1 MKSAKRFIAACL
13 TATLIFQALAPSAEV
28 LAQEVDAAGNA
39 AVQAAFAFDGAIDGA
54 KSRIAQ
60 LSADAA
66 SAVAADD
73 DSTGSGTVG
82 DAGAGSATPGGT
94 ASGDAGQP
102 SGGESG
108 NAPLGSEDGAVSGDG
123 QTVDDA
129 VDSDDSQDAVTG
141 EQADEN
147 ADEEKAAAAP
157 TFTNANDLKKAIEK
171 TGTGE
176 RGYGNVTVDD
186 EKATK
191 IAVSDPA
198 ALVLVSNADPAIYQN
213 AEIVPD
219 GTYSGGGFDLTLK
232 TGNYEF
238 LGLGSEGVPF
248 AGKLNLG
255 SLKITVT
262 RTLFN
267 GLSLSGENGTI
278 AVIWKGTS
286 ADPIV
291 AKKVIGN
298 GQTLAASVTIA
309 DSGAKDP
316 QKTDSGVTG
325 ALLGD
330 VTGDLSVE
338 ASYAFSGTRRGINI
352 ASADDNAGLLVN
364 TLESGKLTIKELSG
378 ISSAMGTP
386 TVMTSAA
393 NKAAGG
399 LIGCV
404 GEGATVE
411 VASALDV
418 SSFTVKATGNEG
430 AAGGFIGRATKLTLT
445 FADGGSVMPART
457 VGDAETTYAGGA
469 IGDVSFAADFVLT
482 PGQISFGD
490 DATTAVELSAKKRAG
505 GLFGRL
511 DITNGD
517 VTVRGGSYKNKL
529 VGGQDNDG
537 DRGSYGGI
545 AGNVC
550 GGDGSSIRA
559 LKIEKRDNAAVQIE
573 IERADSGKLCYI
585 GGVVG
590 YQDGDESIQRTA
602 IVLDGAEVT
611 INGAA
616 YPYSG
621 NGKLGGAVGM
631 VDKNQ
636 LLDVRDFKL
645 SSASGIGK
653 QNGGSAGVAG
663 SVWRGVIKFS
673 GATDLSD
680 ALFADSNLSAQLVY
694 QNYNALIFATGSG
707 SDGGWTFKRP
717 TTAVPIDDIYSY
729 GEVIRLGSDKGLSK
743 DLIKVDAATHRL
755 DLGTKLSKT
764 NGEYALRNADDFA
777 KLAITWQTF
786 GYFSLV
792 EGIGGGS
799 VSALASSTINVSGA
813 IDLAGTG
820 LTGLTKDREDP
831 ANDEGK
837 ADGGDERESSHYFG
851 GILKG
856 SGSIKLAVGEPYGK
870 RGNVAIESSDA
881 TAGNSKV
888 YRHQRLGLFNVVNG
902 GATISGVT
910 IDGTMRFENKAAIDA
925 GSLAAQ
931 IKGNAT
937 IGDATFK
944 TAIAYDSG
952 DTGSVLNV
960 GGIAGSVNTSG
971 ENDTVTL
978 GSGTKSQANIT
989 SGGSKADCRVGEAF
1003 GSVGDCKAT
1012 INVDGLTIGGNIS
1025 AGSNAKNNLIGGLIG
1040 YINQGSVTKNVTI
1053 AGLAYKGFSMTVGKN
1068 GDKKNGSG
1076 GLLGYS
1082 WGNSIV
1088 TIQSDATAYALTTAD
1103 TTLTAENN
1111 AEFGGLV
1118 YAASGHWV
1126 IGERAID
1133 LEGATFSAA
1142 KGEDGKSY
1150 SGEGSRR
1157 FGLLICRAAKVEK
1170 AAYSYGADTYTG
1182 LYLENTSY
1190 WGDAYKVNE
1199 NAGAIDAN
1207 ATIFDEWVADT
1218 RGQTRTVTDN
1228 GWNAVLSLHTK
1239 EDKLHMSAGEKINS
1253 YQNRT
1258 AYGAQEGHRTN
1269 AYARYYYNLDRAWVS
1284 VKDEQRVTDDKN
1296 DDSHW
1301 METPEDVL
1309 LWNVRLYAPSKIA
1322 DYITGGRSY
1331 QLYTGSVAR
1340 IGKAGSSKD
1349 AKVNI
1354 DFTGYSYYPTNT
1366 TSTQKVL
1373 INNAAITFC
1382 YSDIKAK
1389 EVGAKNKSND
1399 ATSQHVNMHAGLI
1412 RTLAY
1417 VSGDNLKV
1425 TNVSMVGTIGKLVN
1439 DGGDSTSG
1447 ALVCRVAGSGS
1458 NPTKNQI
1465 SNITIDGLELNG
1477 LAIDDVDSKGS
1488 YVPLLINKMTTA
1500 VNLTVKNLSIVDS
1513 AYKKDGKYQHAATSL
1528 FGKLGSSTGNMV
1540 TASFSDNVC
1549 VPGKADDSI
1558 FTKATFLDSF
1568 EYVKGGTGSATYI
1581 FYRDVEGKNRPTY
1594 GKEIDALGG
1603 EYEGFQLWYYDDAL
1617 HGFNDGYVSDGTV
1630 KASKTGGNFNAYL
1643 PYVATPYK
1651 KNGTTHEIKVNQRV
1665 ASLETGCGTYSDP
1678 YTISSA
1684 REAYAVSNYINN
1696 GNDAADGWR
1705 VSITQ
1710 DQNAECGRRSGG
1722 DKSRE
1727 AVYVYNQTSGKW
1739 VKDDDSTVELE
1750 NETMHRYLQ
1759 SAYYSIEP
1767 KDENKKATST
1777 LNLDG
1782 KDFKGFGNITNP
1794 FRGVIVGNLSE
1805 AKSGNSGGAEIKISN
1820 GTGDRLRGLIP
1831 YSYGSVVKDLVVTY
1845 SGDPVA
1851 IESADKDSSNATPGS
1866 FFGGIV
1872 GCIMG
1877 GDNFFDNVQVKAEG
1891 DFAVSGGGTKSHLVP
1906 IGGYVGAICGGGVI
1920 FRGMND
1926 RDDSWRSATKDV
1938 GGLYDNPYVGRVID
1952 GYAFSEGCQ
1961 VDNGGQNYKIV
1972 ELNDADAGGITT
1984 SDTHMAYSW
1993 QVGGVQHNG
2002 AATVQ
2007 VNSSKGL
2014 LILSAII
2021 SSGSAAGAAHT
2032 NVENGSGTYRG
2043 SRAYEGCSF
2052 DVGTWAKKSY
2062 RFGNEQFGKVRNAA
2076 YNNVG
2081 TAGSSDFQTAK
2092 NDDQK
2097 APGNQN
2103 WQGPLDGT
2111 DKQAADGQV
2120 NSPYLVSKYANWAT
2134 GYICA
2139 TGITGVRLKL
2149 AQGGE
2154 YDMTKYGTAY
2164 QGLSGRYYS
2173 NACVTSKGSNE
2184 RSYITPSIACIDGNG
2199 ASVTVN
2205 NDFKEY
2211 TDDDYKV
2218 SGVGALFSN
2227 IAFTSANYVKSAIA
2241 ANDGAQVRNLTFK
2254 NCDLSMSYINAGG
2267 KLQVKQDSDTLQ
2279 LGVGC
2284 LAGVTSNLN
2293 SQEAQGVYKNITID
2307 DCTVTGGANAGG
2319 LIGSVGYMGLA
2330 SNKESRMVTSV
2341 LRYSGAAQAPVK
2353 LVDCLYKKTEI
2364 SAEANAGGFVGKLQG
2379 TTFSVDVNAENNN
2392 DAKRVSGDSINL
2404 MGVNSTVRGTSVWA
2418 SNQEACTVGG
2428 LLGLT
2433 AAQVKVGEATHAENP
2448 VTLRDVTV
2456 TTDAAVG
2463 NSFANTRGLGG
2474 VIGRAE
2480 SAISIKHV
2488 SYESTKA
2495 AAAESPT
2502 YLGSIKSLGQ
2512 AAVQYTYVGG
2522 MVGCGTQGS
2531 MTFDDCSVLKV
2542 RVAACEYSG
2551 GIAGLITNNN
2561 AFAANNIRVKGVQI
2575 DGAYSGGVL
2584 GQAGGTGNTVVLSN
2598 SSVADSVFKTKSCSW
2613 SNHPDGA
2620 HTYSGGIIGDTK
2632 GTIRLSNILVSKNE
2646 FTDKGI
2652 DHFYQGQL
2660 FGDVAPQDING
2671 IYASGLDVQLK
2682 SGQKQG
2688 DVPGLM
2694 HYRIPAST
2702 TDVNKKCYFAFA
2714 DYNDVSMDATAN
2726 GHYSGDG
2733 SDLYNDD
2740 AVDAAVDSA
2749 SPYVTTN
2756 PVSGELKV
2764 KATSD
2769 SAEKSLFGDG
2779 VSISTAETIG
2789 NQAIENQAG
2798 KPVDGR
2804 YTYTNIGGIDENGNY
2819 RISNAYDAKK
2829 SKSTFSDLNQDAKD
2843 KKFNVLVIPGND
2855 TETVKNYLNLVT
2867 NGGFSDAVRLNP
2879 STKGDSSFVTAKTER
2894 FTLGNDGSFV
2904 RSDEPA
2910 SLQVLKNGTD
2920 GMSFRA
2926 SSEWDNNQ
2934 NRFTLLA
2941 VTFNDGAGHTYKV
2954 QVPIVVKRML
2964 EIDFSSTYTYG
2975 TNYRSGAYDN
2985 LMDHVLSGMGDAM
2998 TGYLTW
3004 TYNEAKGDTS
3014 ERYGLDT
3021 LLESGGALK
3030 PVSKSIVFTT
3040 SDETATDGT
3049 LPSGTQLTLVDTR
3062 HNNKQYTY
3070 TVTADDTAGTRTTIP
3085 LAKFTDGRSSY
3096 QDQWLSELMGVTATQ
3111 NNNGGWVKMSNPS
3124 DADVANEAVAK
3135 IGGDYYRLAAEG
3147 ETAAGADRF
3156 NLSLRDDKGA
3166 SREATVSEDF
3176 FLVVRVPKGSS
3187 KNVNGCTKTSIDVPT
3202 GINAHVNHVRRF
3214 KKELEDNHS
3223 NNESTYSIA
3232 SSYTQSLIDNKKKQA
3247 NSDEI
3252 VLMQRNGTDT
3262 EYKNLQIDVTDT
3274 ISLGENKYGGND
3286 ALYFQLN
3293 SSLAKFE
3300 NGASAG
3306 AVGYPEGAR
3315 IKNLKFYAMV
3325 GDVYYT
3331 LNDSGW
3337 LPAESAEPVVSKKE
3351 FKAGGGDL
3359 SLVFSS
3365 GDAVDGGNAIN
3376 LQGIRKIAQERGTT
3390 FSIRVTADVEMNES
3404 QCQAAIVA
3412 SSETDMGQ
3420 TSYTKPTYRS
3430 FLSTHT
3436 ESLSTSSTTGDN
3448 AGGVRYYRQSG
3459 SSTIAL
3465 IATQKKQLG
3474 INVDDLTSA
3483 DGTIAL
3489 VGTYDMSE
3497 LGGADAMI
3505 AAAKTLTYT
3514 LKLQQRQDD
3523 GTYKDVSGID
3533 RYIGIKKSN
3542 LGTGSVSENQSSI
3555 VFTDGGETGSFTT
3568 REGMSTFKLRF
3579 EVEVN
3584 TSVEDA
3590 DRQQFYANYRLVLTA
3605 NLKDLKGDGIDEPRN
3620 AESIPDYPNSDY
3632 VTYTLTKVKKDGID
3646 H

>member
-1 MKSAKRFIAACL
+1 MKSAKRFITACL
-13 TATLIFQALAPSAEV
+13 TATMIFQALAPSAEV
-28 LAQEVDAAGNA
+28 LAREVDAAGDA
-39 AVQAAFAFDGAIDGA
+39 AVQAAFAFDGAVKGT
-54 KSRIAQ
+54 KSRLAQ
-60 LSADAA
+60 LSADTANA
-66 SAVAADD
+66 LAADD
-73 DSTGSGTVG
+73 TSTDLGVVGDVGTGSTTSDDVE
-82 DAGAGSATPGGT
+82 
-94 ASGDAGQP
+94 SGDVEQP
-102 SGGESG
+102 SDGEPGDVSS
-108 NAPLGSEDGAVSGDG
+108 GSEDGAVSGDG
-123 QTVDDA
+123 QAVDDA
-129 VDSDDSQDAVTG
+129 ADGDDNQDAAVD
-141 EQADEN
+141 EQADESV
-147 ADEEKAAAAP
+147 DEERTAAGP
-157 TFTNANDLKKAIEK
+157 TFSSVNDLKSAIE
-171 TGTGE
+171 TGTG
-176 RGYGNVTVDD
+176 GKSYGSVTVEG
-186 EKATK
+186 EKAVK
-191 IAVSDPA
+191 IAFSDPA
-198 ALVLVSNADPAIYQN
+198 ALVLMSEADPAIYQN
-213 AEIVPD
+213 AEIAPD
-219 GTYSGGGFDLTLK
+219 GTFSGGGLDLTSK
-232 TGNYEF
+232 TGDYEF
-238 LGLGSEGVPF
+238 LGLGSEDVPF

-255 SLKITVT
+255 GVRVTVA

-267 GLSLSGENGTI
+267 GLSLSEDNGAI

-286 ADPIV
+286 VDPIV
-291 AKKVIGN
+291 AKKVVGN
-298 GQTLAASVTIA
+298 GQTLAASVTIV
-309 DSGAKDP
+309 DSGARDP
-316 QKTDSGVTG
+316 QETDAGVTG
-325 ALLGD
+325 ALLGN
-330 VTGDLSVE
+330 VAGDLSIE
-338 ASYAFSGTRRGINI
+338 ASYTFSGTRKGVSI

-364 TLESGKLTIKELSG
+364 TFESGKLTIKGLSG
-378 ISSAMGTP
+378 ISDAKGTP
-386 TVMTSAA
+386 TVMTSAE

-404 GEGATVE
+404 GEGAAVE

-430 AAGGFIGRATKLTLT
+430 AAGGFIGRATKFTLT
-445 FADGGSVMPART
+445 FAGKGSVKPART
-457 VGDAETTYAGGA
+457 VGDASTTYAGGA
-469 IGDVSFAADFVLT
+469 IGDASFVGDFVLT

-490 DATTAVELSAKKRAG
+490 GSATAVELSAKKRAG

-517 VTVRGGSYKNKL
+517 VTIQGGSYKSKL
-529 VGGQDNDG
+529 VGGEDNDS

-550 GGDGSSIRA
+550 GGDGSSIHA
-559 LKIEKRDNAAVQIE
+559 LKIEKQDNAAVQIE
-573 IERADSGKLCYI
+573 IERTDDGKLCYV
-585 GGVVG
+585 GGVAG
-590 YQDGDESIQRTA
+590 YQDGDETTQRTA

-621 NGKLGGAVGM
+621 NGKLGGAVGV

-645 SSASGIGK
+645 NSASEIGK

-663 SVWRGVIKFS
+663 SAWRGIIKFS
-673 GATDLSD
+673 GTTDLSD
-680 ALFADSNLSAQLVY
+680 ASFADSDLSAQLVY

-707 SDGGWTFKRP
+707 SDSGWTFKRP
-717 TTAVPIDDIYSY
+717 TAAAPIDDVYSY
-729 GEVIRLGSDKGLSK
+729 GEVIRLGGAKGLSK
-743 DLIKVDAATHRL
+743 DIIKVDTTTHKL
-755 DLGTKLSKT
+755 DLGTPLSKT
-764 NGEYALRNADDFA
+764 NGEYVLQSADDFA
-777 KLAITWQTF
+777 KLAITWQSF
-786 GYFSLV
+786 GYFSMI

-799 VSALASSTINVSGA
+799 VLALASSTINVSAA

-831 ANDEGK
+831 GNDEGK
-837 ADGGDERESSHYFG
+837 ADGGAERESAHYFSG
-851 GILKG
+851 TLKG
-856 SGSIKLAVGEPYGK
+856 SGTINLAVGEPYGE
-870 RGNVAIESSDA
+870 RGDTTIDSDNA
-881 TAGNSKV
+881 TAGIGKI

-902 GATISGVT
+902 GADISGVT
-910 IDGTMRFENKAAIDA
+910 IGGSMRFENKAAIDA

-931 IKGNAT
+931 IKGAAT

-944 TAIAYDSG
+944 AAITYDSG
-952 DTGSVLNV
+952 DTGNVLNV

-978 GSGTKSQANIT
+978 DAGAKSQASIT
-989 SGGSKADCRVGEAF
+989 SGDGKADCRVGEAF
-1003 GSVGDCKAT
+1003 GSVGDCKVT
-1012 INVDGLTIGGNIS
+1012 INVAGLTVSGGIS
-1025 AGSNAKNNLIGGLIG
+1025 AGSNTKNNLIGGLIG
-1040 YINQGSVTKNVTI
+1040 YINQGSKKKKVAIT
-1053 AGLAYKGFSMTVGKN
+1053 GLTYRDFSMTVGKN

-1082 WGNSIV
+1082 WGNSMV
-1088 TIQSDATAYALTTAD
+1088 TIESNATEYALTTAN
-1103 TTLTAENN
+1103 TTLTAANN

-1126 IGERAID
+1126 IGQKAID
-1133 LEGATFSAA
+1133 LEGTTFSAA
-1142 KGEDGKSY
+1142 RGESGTSY
-1150 SGEGSRR
+1150 SGEGSLR

-1170 AAYSYGADTYTG
+1170 ADYSYGADTYTG

-1199 NAGAIDAN
+1199 NTGAIDTS
-1207 ATIFDEWVADT
+1207 ATIFDEWIADT
-1218 RGQTRTVTDN
+1218 RGQTRTVNDN

-1239 EDKLHMSAGEKINS
+1239 DEKLHMRAGEGINS

-1258 AYGAQEGHRTN
+1258 AYGNARPTN
-1269 AYARYYYNLDRAWVS
+1269 EYARYYYNLDRAWAS
-1284 VKDEQRVTDDKN
+1284 VKDQPRLTDGKN
-1296 DDSHW
+1296 DDKHW

-1309 LWNVRLYAPSKIA
+1309 LWNVRLYAPSGIA
-1322 DYITGGRSY
+1322 KYITGDSDPK
-1331 QLYTGSVAR
+1331 LYTGTAR
-1340 IGKAGSSKD
+1340 IGSASNSKD
-1349 AKVNI
+1349 TKADI

-1366 TSTQKVL
+1366 ITNQKVL
-1373 INNAAITFC
+1373 VNNAIITFC

-1389 EVGAKNKSND
+1389 ETGAKNKSND
-1399 ATSQHVNMHAGLI
+1399 AKSQHVNMHTGLI

-1417 VSGDNLKV
+1417 ASGDNLKV
-1425 TNVSMVGTIGKLVN
+1425 ANVSMAGTIGKLTN

-1458 NPTKNQI
+1458 SPTDGKI

-1477 LAIDDVDSKGS
+1477 LTIDDVDNKGN
-1488 YVPLLINKMTTA
+1488 YAPLLINKMTTA
-1500 VNLTVKNLSIVDS
+1500 VNLTAKNLSIVDD

-1528 FGKLGSSTGNMV
+1528 FGKLGSSSGNMV

-1549 VPGKADDSI
+1549 VPGKKNNSI

-1568 EYVKGGTGSATYI
+1568 EYAKGGTGSATYV
-1581 FYRDVEGKNRPTY
+1581 FYKKEEGKNKPTY

-1603 EYEGFQLWYYDDAL
+1603 EYEGIQLWYYDDAL
-1617 HGFNDGYVSDGTV
+1617 HGFENGYVTDGTV
-1630 KASKTGGNFNAYL
+1630 MASKTDENFKAYL

-1651 KNGTTHEIKVNQRV
+1651 KDGTTHEIKVNQRV
-1665 ASLETGCGTYSDP
+1665 ASLEIGCGTYGDP

-1696 GNDAADGWR
+1696 GNNAADGWR
-1705 VSITQ
+1705 VSITE
-1710 DQNAECGRRSGG
+1710 DQNADCNRRADGESC
-1722 DKSRE
+1722 E
-1727 AVYVYNQTSGKW
+1727 VVYVYNQTSGKW
-1739 VKDDDSTVELE
+1739 VKDGDSTVELG
-1750 NETMHRYLQ
+1750 NDTMHRYLQ

-1767 KDENKKATST
+1767 KDENGNATST
-1777 LNLDG
+1777 LSLDG
-1782 KDFKGFGNITNP
+1782 KHFKGFGNIANP

-1805 AKSGNSGGAEIKISN
+1805 AKSGNSGGAEIRISN
-1820 GTGDRLRGLIP
+1820 GTGDQLRGLIP

-1845 SGDPVA
+1845 SGDPIAV
-1851 IESADKDSSNATPGS
+1851 ESADKDSSNATPGS
-1866 FFGGIV
+1866 FFGGVV

-1877 GDNFFDNVQVKAEG
+1877 GDNIFDNVQVKAEG
-1891 DFAVSGGGTKSHLVP
+1891 NFAVSGGGKKPYLVP

-1926 RDDSWRSATKDV
+1926 DADSWRSDTKDA

-1952 GYAFSEGCQ
+1952 GYAFSEGCE
-1961 VDNGGQNYKIV
+1961 VKNGDQNYKIV
-1972 ELNDADAGGITT
+1972 RLNDADAGGITT
-1984 SDTHMAYSW
+1984 SDTYMAYSW
-1993 QVGGVQHNG
+1993 QVSGVQHDG
-2002 AATVQ
+2002 TATVR

-2032 NVENGSGTYRG
+2032 DVYSGSGTYRG

-2052 DVGTWAKKSY
+2052 TEGALAKKSY

-2076 YNNVG
+2076 YSSVG
-2081 TAGSSDFQTAK
+2081 SAGSSDSQIAK

-2111 DKQAADGQV
+2111 DEQAVAGQV

-2139 TGITGVRLKL
+2139 TGITGIRLEF
-2149 AQGGE
+2149 AQGGV
-2154 YDMTKYGTAY
+2154 YDMTEYSSAY

-2173 NACVTSKGSNE
+2173 NACVTSNGANE
-2184 RSYITPSIACIDGNG
+2184 RSYITPPIACIDGNG
-2199 ASVTVN
+2199 ASVTVKN
-2205 NDFKEY
+2205 NFKEY
-2211 TDDDYKV
+2211 ADDNYKA
-2218 SGVGALFSN
+2218 SGVGALFNN
-2227 IAFTSANYVKSAIA
+2227 ISFTSASYVTSTIT
-2241 ANDGAQVRNLTFK
+2241 ANDGAQVRDLTFK
-2254 NCDLSMSYINAGG
+2254 NCVLSMRYINVAGEP
-2267 KLQVKQDSDTLQ
+2267 QTKQDNDTLQ

-2284 LAGVTSNLN
+2284 LAGVTSNIN
-2293 SQEAQGVYKNITID
+2293 SQEAQGVYKNIVID
-2307 DCTVTGGANAGG
+2307 GCTVTGGANAGG
-2319 LIGSVGYMGLA
+2319 LMGSVGYMGLA
-2330 SNKESRMVTSV
+2330 SNKDSRMVTSV
-2341 LRYSGAAQAPVK
+2341 SKDSGAAQAPVK
-2353 LVDCLYKKTEI
+2353 LVDCLYKNSKV
-2364 SAEANAGGFVGKLQG
+2364 SAEANAGGFIGKLQK
-2379 TTFSVDVNAENNN
+2379 TIFSADVNADNNN
-2392 DAKRVSGDSINL
+2392 DETHASGDSINL

-2418 SNQEACTVGG
+2418 GNQEACTVGG

-2433 AAQVKVGEATHAENP
+2433 AAQVKVGEATHVENP
-2448 VTLRDVTV
+2448 VTLSDVTV
-2456 TTDAAVG
+2456 TTDAAGG
-2463 NSFANTRGLGG
+2463 NNFANTRGLGG
-2474 VIGRAE
+2474 VVGRAE
-2480 SAISIKHV
+2480 NTISIKHV

-2495 AAAESPT
+2495 AASESPT
-2502 YLGSIKSLGQ
+2502 YLGSIESAGQ
-2512 AAVQYTYVGG
+2512 TSVRYMYVGG
-2522 MVGCGTQGS
+2522 MVGCGTQS
-2531 MTFDDCSVLKV
+2531 MTFDDCHVLKV
-2542 RVAACEYSG
+2542 RVAAYECSG
-2551 GIAGLITNNN
+2551 GLAGLITNNN
-2561 AFAANNIRVKGVQI
+2561 TFTANNIRVKGIQI

-2584 GQAGGTGNTVVLSN
+2584 GQAGGTGNTFVLSN
-2598 SSVADSVFKTKSCSW
+2598 SSVADSVFKTKQCNW
-2613 SNHPDGA
+2613 AQHPDGT

-2646 FTDKGI
+2646 FTDKGSGR
-2652 DHFYQGQL
+2652 FYQGQL
-2660 FGDVAPQDING
+2660 FGDVAPGDIGG

-2682 SGQKQG
+2682 SGQTQD

-2694 HYRIPAST
+2694 HYRIPASA

-2714 DYNDVSMDATAN
+2714 DYNDVSTDTKAD

-2740 AVDAAVDSA
+2740 ATDTAVDSA

-2756 PVSGELKV
+2756 PAGGDLKV

-2769 SAEKSLFGDG
+2769 SAEKLLFGDG
-2779 VSISTAETIG
+2779 VSISTAENIK
-2789 NQAIENQAG
+2789 NQAG
-2798 KPVDGR
+2798 KSVKGR
-2804 YTYTNIGGIDENGNY
+2804 YTYTNTGGIDENGNH
-2819 RISNAYDAKK
+2819 RISTAYDVK
-2829 SKSTFSDLNQDAKD
+2829 SKSTYSDLNQGAND
-2843 KKFNVLVIPGND
+2843 KTFNVLVIPGND

-2879 STKGDSSFVTAKTER
+2879 SEKGDSSFVTAKTER
-2894 FTLGNDGSFV
+2894 FTLVEGAFV

-2910 SLQVLKNGTD
+2910 SLQVMKNGTD

-2926 SSEWDNNQ
+2926 STEWDNNQ
-2934 NRFTLLA
+2934 NRFTLLT

-2964 EIDFSSTYTYG
+2964 EIDFSATYTYG
-2975 TNYRSGAYDN
+2975 TSYKSAAYRN
-2985 LMDHVLSGMGDAM
+2985 LRDHVLTGMGDAM

-3004 TYNEAKGDTS
+3004 TYNEAMGNTS

-3030 PVSKSIVFTT
+3030 PVAKSIVFTT
-3040 SDETATDGT
+3040 SDETAADGT

-3070 TVTADDTAGTRTTIP
+3070 TITDEDTAGTRTTVP
-3085 LAKFTDGRSSY
+3085 LAKFSDGSSSY
-3096 QDQWLSELMGVTATQ
+3096 QDQWLSELMGVTAKQ
-3111 NNNGGWVKMSNPS
+3111 NNNGGWVKMNNPS
-3124 DADVANEAVAK
+3124 DEDIANKAVAK
-3135 IGGDYYRLAAEG
+3135 IGGDYYRLAATEN
-3147 ETAAGADRF
+3147 EEAASGDRF

-3187 KNVNGCTKTSIDVPT
+3187 KNVNGCTKTSIVVPT
-3202 GINAHVNHVRRF
+3202 DINAHVNHVRRF
-3214 KKELEDNHS
+3214 DKTQEDNHS
-3223 NNESTYSIA
+3223 NNESTYSVA
-3232 SSYTQSLIDNKKKQA
+3232 SSYTQNLTDNKKKQTD
-3247 NSDEI
+3247 SDEI

-3262 EYKNLQIDVTDT
+3262 EYKNLSIDVTDT
-3274 ISLGENKYGGND
+3274 VSLGENKYGGND

-3331 LNDSGW
+3331 LSDSGW
-3337 LPAESAEPVVSKKE
+3337 SSAESAEPVVSKTE

-3359 SLVFSS
+3359 SLVLSS
-3365 GDAVDGGNAIN
+3365 GDAVDGGNAID
-3376 LQGIRKIAQERGTT
+3376 LQGIRKIAQESGKT

-3404 QCQAAIVA
+3404 QCQAAIVT
-3412 SSETDMGQ
+3412 SSETDKGQ

-3430 FLSTHT
+3430 FLSTHA
-3436 ESLSTSSTTGDN
+3436 ESLSTSSTAGDN
-3448 AGGVRYYRQSG
+3448 DGGVRYYRQSG

-3474 INVDDLTSA
+3474 INVNDLTSA

-3497 LGGADAMI
+3497 FGGADAMI

-3514 LKLQQRQDD
+3514 LTLQQRQGD
-3523 GTYKDVSGID
+3523 GTYADVSDID
-3533 RYIGIKKSN
+3533 RYISVKSDH
-3542 LGTGSVSENQSSI
+3542 LGKGSVSEDHRSI
-3555 VFTDGGETGSFTT
+3555 VFTDGGGTGSFAT
-3568 REGMSTFKLRF
+3568 REGMSTFKHRF
-3579 EVEVN
+3579 EVKVN
-3584 TSVEDA
+3584 TSVEKPDS
-3590 DRQQFYANYRLVLTA
+3590 QQFYANYRLVLTA
-3605 NLKDLKGDGIDEPRN
+3605 NLKGDGIDDKPKN

-3632 VTYTLTKVKKDGID
+3632 VTYTLTKIKKDGID

>member
-1 MKSAKRFIAACL
+1 MKSAKRFITACL
-13 TATLIFQALAPSAEV
+13 TATMIFQALAPSAEV
-28 LAQEVDAAGNA
+28 LAQEVGAAGDAAA
-39 AVQAAFAFDGAIDGA
+39 QAVFAFDGAVKGA
-54 KSRIAQ
+54 KSRISQ
-60 LSADAA
+60 FSADATN
-66 SAVAADD
+66 AVVADD
-73 DSTGSGTVG
+73 GSTDSGVAG
-82 DAGAGSATPGGT
+82 DAGAGSTGPGDT
-94 ASGDAGQP
+94 APGEAEQPSDGEPGDAP
-102 SGGESG
+102 S
-108 NAPLGSEDGAVSGDG
+108 GSEDGSASGDG
-123 QTVDDA
+123 QVVEDA
-129 VDSDDSQDAVTG
+129 ADGDDSQDAAAD
-141 EQADEN
+141 EQADES
-147 ADEEKAAAAP
+147 ADEEKAAAGH
-157 TFTNANDLKKAIEK
+157 TFANVNDLKGAIEA
-171 TGTGE
+171 GTGE
-176 RGYGNVTVDD
+176 RGYGSVTVEG
-186 EKATK
+186 EKAVK

-219 GTYSGGGFDLTLK
+219 GTFSGGGLDLTSK
-232 TGNYEF
+232 AGDYEF
-238 LGLGSEGVPF
+238 LGLGSEDVPF

-255 SLKITVT
+255 SVKITVA

-267 GLSLSGENGTI
+267 GLSLSNGNGTI

-291 AKKVIGN
+291 AKKVVGN
-298 GQTLAASVTIA
+298 SQTLTATVTIV
-309 DSGAKDP
+309 DSGISNP
-316 QKTDSGVTG
+316 QETDAGVTG
-325 ALLGD
+325 ALLGN
-330 VTGDLSVE
+330 VTDDLSVE
-338 ASYAFSGTRRGINI
+338 ANYTFSGTRKGINI
-352 ASADDNAGLLVN
+352 ASTDDNAGLLVN
-364 TLESGKLTIKELSG
+364 TLESGKLTIKRLSG
-378 ISSAMGTP
+378 ISNAKGTP

-404 GEGATVE
+404 GEGAAVE

-418 SSFTVKATGNEG
+418 SNFTVKATGNEG

-445 FADGGSVMPART
+445 FAGEGSVKPAQK
-457 VGDAETTYAGGA
+457 VGDVATTYAGGA
-469 IGDVSFAADFVLT
+469 IGDVSFATASVLT
-482 PGQISFGD
+482 PGKISLGD
-490 DATTAVELSAKKRAG
+490 DAVTPVELSAKKRAG

-517 VTVRGGSYKNKL
+517 VTIRGGNYKSKL
-529 VGGQDNDG
+529 AGGHDNIN

-559 LKIEKRDNAAVQIE
+559 LKIETQDDAAVQIE
-573 IERADSGKLCYI
+573 IERADSGKLYYI

-602 IVLDGAEVT
+602 IVLDGAEVA
-611 INGAA
+611 ISGAA

-621 NGKLGGAVGM
+621 DGKLGGAVGV

-645 SSASGIGK
+645 SSANEIGK

-663 SVWRGVIKFS
+663 SAWRGIIKFS
-673 GATDLSD
+673 GTTNLSD

-707 SDGGWTFKRP
+707 SDGGWTFRRP
-717 TTAVPIDDIYSY
+717 STAVPVDDINSY
-729 GEVIRLGSDKGLSK
+729 GEVIRLGSSKGLSK
-743 DLIKVDAATHRL
+743 ELIKVDETTYKL
-755 DLGTKLSKT
+755 DLGTLLAKT
-764 NGEYALRNADDFA
+764 NDEYVLQTADDFA

-786 GYFSLV
+786 GYFPMV
-792 EGIGGGS
+792 EGFSGGS
-799 VSALASSTINVSGA
+799 VSALASSTINVSGT

-831 ANDEGK
+831 GNFEGT
-837 ADGGDERESSHYFG
+837 ADGGGEQESAHYFNG
-851 GILKG
+851 ALKG
-856 SGSIKLAVGEPYGK
+856 SGAINLAVGEPYGT
-870 RGNVAIESSDA
+870 RGGASIKSSDT
-881 TAGNSKV
+881 TAGNGKI
-888 YRHQRLGLFNVVNG
+888 YRHQCLGLFNVVNG
-902 GATISGVT
+902 GARISAVT
-910 IDGTMRFENKAAIDA
+910 IGGSIRFENKAAIDA

-931 IKGNAT
+931 IKGGAT
-937 IGDATFK
+937 IGGATFK
-944 TAIAYDSG
+944 TAITYDG
-952 DTGSVLNV
+952 VNAGNVLNV
-960 GGIAGSVNTSG
+960 GGIVGSVNS
-971 ENDTVTL
+971 NDAVTL
-978 GSGTKSQANIT
+978 DVGSKSQAKIT
-989 SGGSKADCRVGEAF
+989 SGDNEADCRVGEAF
-1003 GSVGDCKAT
+1003 GSVGDCEAT
-1012 INVDGLTIGGNIS
+1012 INVAGLTVGGSIS
-1025 AGSNAKNNLIGGLIG
+1025 VGSNTKANNLIGGLIG
-1040 YINQGSVTKNVTI
+1040 YINQGSQKKSVAIT
-1053 AGLAYKGFSMTVGKN
+1053 GLAYKDFSMTVGKN
-1068 GDKKNGSG
+1068 GDRKNGSG

-1082 WGNSIV
+1082 WGNSMV
-1088 TIQSDATAYALTTAD
+1088 TIESNTTEYALSAAETRITAG
-1103 TTLTAENN
+1103 NN

-1126 IGERAID
+1126 IGQKAID

-1142 KGEDGKSY
+1142 KGESGKSY
-1150 SGEGSRR
+1150 SGEGSLR

-1170 AAYSYGADTYTG
+1170 ADYGYGADTYTG
-1182 LYLENTSY
+1182 LYLENTTY

-1199 NAGAIDAN
+1199 GAGAIDTS
-1207 ATIFDEWVADT
+1207 ATVFDEWVADT

-1239 EDKLHMSAGEKINS
+1239 DDKLHMSAGEAINS

-1258 AYGAQEGHRTN
+1258 TYGSSHPANE
-1269 AYARYYYNLDRAWVS
+1269 YARYYYNLDRAWES
-1284 VKDEQRVTDDKN
+1284 VKDDPRLTDG
-1296 DDSHW
+1296 SRW
-1301 METPEDVL
+1301 MEKPEDVL
-1309 LWNVRLYAPSKIA
+1309 LWNVRLYAPSGIA
-1322 DYITGGRSY
+1322 NYITGGLKPP
-1331 QLYTGSVAR
+1331 LYTGSVAR
-1340 IGKAGSSKD
+1340 IGKAGNSKD
-1349 AKVNI
+1349 AKVDI

-1382 YSDIKAK
+1382 YTDIKAK
-1389 EVGAKNKSND
+1389 ETSANNKSND
-1399 ATSQHVNMHAGLI
+1399 AKSQHVNMHTGLI

-1417 VSGDNLKV
+1417 VSGNNLEV
-1425 TNVSMVGTIGKLVN
+1425 ANVSMGGTIGRLVN
-1439 DGGDSTSG
+1439 DDGSTSG
-1447 ALVCRVAGSGS
+1447 ALVCRVAGQGS
-1458 NPTKNQI
+1458 SPTDSKI
-1465 SNITIDGLELNG
+1465 SNIVIDGLELNG
-1477 LAIDDVDSKGS
+1477 LTIDDVDNKDKGN
-1488 YVPLLINKMTTA
+1488 YTPLLINRMTTA
-1500 VNLTVKNLSIVDS
+1500 VNLTVKNLSIVDD

-1528 FGKLGSSTGNMV
+1528 FGKLGSSTGTMV

-1549 VPGKADDSI
+1549 VPGKVGDSI

-1568 EYVKGGTGSATYI
+1568 EYAKDGTGSATYI
-1581 FYRDVEGKNRPTY
+1581 FYKNEEGKNQPTY

-1603 EYEGFQLWYYDDAL
+1603 EYEGLQLWYYDDAL
-1617 HGFNDGYVSDGTV
+1617 HGFENGYVTDGTV
-1630 KASKTGGNFNAYL
+1630 TASKTDNNFSAYL
-1643 PYVATPYK
+1643 PYVATPYDE
-1651 KNGTTHEIKVNQRV
+1651 NGTTHEIKVNQRV
-1665 ASLETGCGTYSDP
+1665 ASLEVGCGTYGDP

-1696 GNDAADGWR
+1696 GNNATDGWR

-1710 DQNAECGRRSGG
+1710 DQNADCGRRSNG
-1722 DKSRE
+1722 DKSYE
-1727 AVYVYNQTSGKW
+1727 VVYVYNQTSGKW
-1739 VKDDDSTVELE
+1739 VKDGDSTVELE
-1750 NETMHRYLQ
+1750 NDVMHRYLQ

-1767 KDENKKATST
+1767 KDEKGNATST

-1805 AKSGNSGGAEIKISN
+1805 VKSGNSGGAEIKISN
-1820 GTGDRLRGLIP
+1820 GTGDQLRGLIQ

-1845 SGDPVA
+1845 SGDPIAVD
-1851 IESADKDSSNATPGS
+1851 STDKDSSTATPGS

-1877 GDNFFDNVQVKAEG
+1877 GDNIFDNVQVRAEG
-1891 DFAVSGGGTKSHLVP
+1891 SFAVSGGGKKPYLVP
-1906 IGGYVGAICGGGVI
+1906 IGGYVGAICGGGLI

-1926 RDDSWRSATKDV
+1926 GADSWRSGTKDT
-1938 GGLYDNPYVGRVID
+1938 GRLYDNPYVGRVID

-1961 VDNGGQNYKIV
+1961 VDNGDQNYKIV
-1972 ELNDADAGGITT
+1972 ELDESDVDGIKTGN
-1984 SDTHMAYSW
+1984 THMAYSW
-1993 QVGGVQHNG
+1993 PVNGVQYDG

-2007 VNSSKGL
+2007 VSSSKGL

-2021 SSGSAAGAAHT
+2021 SSGSAAGAAYT
-2032 NVENGSGTYRG
+2032 NSYSGSGTYRG

-2052 DVGTWAKKSY
+2052 IKEDLAKKSY
-2062 RFGNEQFGKVRNAA
+2062 RFGNEQFGKVRNAT
-2076 YNNVG
+2076 YNSIG
-2081 TAGSSDFQTAK
+2081 STGSSDSAIAK

-2097 APGNQN
+2097 APGNQI
-2103 WQGPLDGT
+2103 WQGPLNGT
-2111 DKQAADGQV
+2111 DAQAEAGDV
-2120 NSPYLVSKYANWAT
+2120 NSPYLVRKYANWAT

-2139 TGITGVRLKL
+2139 TGITGIRLEF
-2149 AQGGE
+2149 AQDE
-2154 YDMTKYGTAY
+2154 YDMTEYGTAY

-2173 NACVTSKGSNE
+2173 NACVTAKGVNE

-2205 NDFKEY
+2205 NNFKEY
-2211 TDDDYKV
+2211 ADDDYKV
-2218 SGVGALFSN
+2218 AGVGALFNN
-2227 IAFTSANYVKSAIA
+2227 IAFTSADYVTSTIS

-2254 NCDLSMSYINAGG
+2254 NCVLSMNYINAKGE
-2267 KLQVKQDSDTLQ
+2267 LQVKQDADTLQ

-2293 SQEAQGVYKNITID
+2293 SQEAQGVYKNIVIDGCTI
-2307 DCTVTGGANAGG
+2307 TGGANAGG
-2319 LIGSVGYMGLA
+2319 LMGSVGYMGLA
-2330 SNKESRMVTSV
+2330 SNKDSRMVTSV
-2341 LRYSGAAQAPVK
+2341 TAYSGTAQAPVK
-2353 LVDCLYKKTEI
+2353 LVDCLYKNSEI
-2364 SAEANAGGFVGKLQG
+2364 SAEANAGGFVGKLQR
-2379 TTFSVDVNAENNN
+2379 TTFSVDVNAENKN
-2392 DAKRVSGDSINL
+2392 DATRASGDSINL

-2418 SNQEACTVGG
+2418 SNGEACTVGG

-2448 VTLRDVTV
+2448 VTLSDVTV
-2456 TTDAAVG
+2456 TTDAADG

-2474 VIGRAE
+2474 VVGRAE
-2480 SAISIKHV
+2480 NAISIKHV
-2488 SYESTKA
+2488 SYESTKDA
-2495 AAAESPT
+2495 ASVFPT
-2502 YLGSIKSLGQ
+2502 YLGSINSVGQ
-2512 AAVQYTYVGG
+2512 TSVRYMYVGG
-2522 MVGCGTQGS
+2522 MVGCGTQS
-2531 MTFDDCSVLKV
+2531 MAFYDCSVLKV
-2542 RVAACEYSG
+2542 RIAAYECSG
-2551 GIAGLITNNN
+2551 GLAGLIANNN
-2561 AFAANNIRVKGVQI
+2561 ALTANNIRVKGIQI

-2584 GQAGGTGNTVVLSN
+2584 GQAGGTGNTFVLSN
-2598 SSVADSVFKTKSCSW
+2598 SSVADSVFKTKSCNW
-2613 SNHPDGA
+2613 ANHPDGR
-2620 HTYSGGIIGDTK
+2620 HTYSGGVIGDTK
-2632 GTIRLSNILVSKNE
+2632 GTIRLSNVLVSKNE
-2646 FTDKGI
+2646 FTDKGN
-2652 DHFYQGQL
+2652 DHFFQGQL

-2682 SGQKQG
+2682 SGQTQD

-2694 HYRIPAST
+2694 HYRILAST

-2714 DYNDVSMDATAN
+2714 DYNDASTDAEAD

-2733 SDLYNDD
+2733 SDLYSD
-2740 AVDAAVDSA
+2740 AVTDAAVGSA

-2769 SAEKSLFGDG
+2769 SDEKSLFGDG
-2779 VSISTAETIG
+2779 VSISTAETIES
-2789 NQAIENQAG
+2789 QTIESQAG
-2798 KPVDGR
+2798 KSVNGR
-2804 YTYTNIGGIDENGNY
+2804 YIYTNTGGIDQNGNY
-2819 RISNAYDAKK
+2819 QIGKAFVAQ
-2829 SKSTFSDLNQDAKD
+2829 SKSTFSDLNQDANG

-2855 TETVKNYLNLVT
+2855 TETVKKYLNLVT

-2879 STKGDSSFVTAKTER
+2879 SEKGDSSFVTAKTER
-2894 FTLGNDGSFV
+2894 FTLVDGSFV
-2904 RSDEPA
+2904 RSDDPA
-2910 SLQVLKNGTD
+2910 SLQVLKDGTD

-2926 SSEWDNNQ
+2926 STEWDNNQ
-2934 NRFTLLA
+2934 SRFTLLT

-2964 EIDFSSTYTYG
+2964 EIDFSATYTYG
-2975 TNYRSGAYDN
+2975 TNYESAAYSK
-2985 LMDHVLSGMGDAM
+2985 LQDHVLTGMGDAM

-3004 TYNEAKGDTS
+3004 TYNEAMGDTS

-3030 PVSKSIVFTT
+3030 PVAKSIVFTT
-3040 SDETATDGT
+3040 SDETAADGT
-3049 LPSGTQLTLVDTR
+3049 LPSGAQLTLVDTR

-3070 TVTADDTAGTRTTIP
+3070 TVKDEDTTGTRTTIP
-3085 LAKFTDGRSSY
+3085 LAKFADGSSSY

-3111 NNNGGWVKMSNPS
+3111 NNNGGWVKMNNPS
-3124 DADVANEAVAK
+3124 DEDVANKAVAK

-3147 ETAAGADRF
+3147 EPAGGDRF
-3156 NLSLRDDKGA
+3156 NLSLRDKSGA
-3166 SREATVSEDF
+3166 SKEATVSEDF

-3187 KNVNGCTKTSIDVPT
+3187 KNVNGCTKTSIVVPT
-3202 GINAHVNHVRRF
+3202 DINAHVNHVRRF
-3214 KKELEDNHS
+3214 DKTLEDKHS
-3223 NNESTYSIA
+3223 NNESTYSVA
-3232 SSYTQSLIDNKKKQA
+3232 SSYTQSLTDNKKQVA
-3247 NSDEI
+3247 DSDDI

-3262 EYKNLQIDVTDT
+3262 EYKNLSIDVTDT

-3331 LNDSGW
+3331 LSDSGW
-3337 LPAESAEPVVSKKE
+3337 SSAESAEPVVSKTE

-3359 SLVFSS
+3359 SLVLSS
-3365 GDAVDGGNAIN
+3365 GDAVDGGNAID
-3376 LQGIRKIAQERGTT
+3376 LQGIRKIAQESGKT

-3404 QCQAAIVA
+3404 QCQAAIVV
-3412 SSETDMGQ
+3412 SSEADRGQ

-3430 FLSTHT
+3430 FLSTHA
-3436 ESLSTSSTTGDN
+3436 ESLSTSSTTDDN
-3448 AGGVRYYRQSG
+3448 DGGVRYYRQSG

-3474 INVDDLTSA
+3474 INVNDLTSA

-3497 LGGADAMI
+3497 FGGADAMI

-3514 LKLQQRQDD
+3514 LTLQQRQGD
-3523 GTYKDVSGID
+3523 GTYADVSDID
-3533 RYIGIKKSN
+3533 RYISVKSDH
-3542 LGTGSVSENQSSI
+3542 LGKGSVSEDHRSI
-3555 VFTDGGETGSFTT
+3555 VFTDGGGTGSFAT
-3568 REGMSTFKLRF
+3568 REGMSTFKHRF
-3579 EVEVN
+3579 EVKVN
-3584 TSVEDA
+3584 TSVEKPDS
-3590 DRQQFYANYRLVLTA
+3590 QQFYANYRLVLTA
-3605 NLKDLKGDGIDEPRN
+3605 NLKGDGIDDKPKN

-3632 VTYTLTKVKKDGID
+3632 VTYTLTKIKKDGID

>member
-1 MKSAKRFIAACL
+1 MKTAKRFITACL
-13 TATLIFQALAPSAEV
+13 TATMIFQALAPSAEV
-28 LAQEVDAAGNA
+28 LAQEVDAAGDA
-39 AVQAAFAFDGAIDGA
+39 AVQTAFAFDGAARGA

-60 LSADAA
+60 LSADVAN
-66 SAVAADD
+66 AVAVDD
-73 DSTGSGTVG
+73 DSTGSGTAG
-82 DAGAGSATPGGT
+82 DAGAGGAASGGT

-102 SGGESG
+102 SDGESG
-108 NAPLGSEDGAVSGDG
+108 NAPSGPEDGAVSGDG
-123 QTVDDA
+123 QAADD
-129 VDSDDSQDAVTG
+129 VTDGDDSQDAVAD
-141 EQADEN
+141 EQADES
-147 ADEEKAAAAP
+147 ADEERAAAHP
-157 TFTNANDLKKAIEK
+157 TFVNVNDLKSAIE
-171 TGTGE
+171 TGTGG
-176 RGYGNVTVDD
+176 RRYGSVTVDG
-186 EKATK
+186 EKAAK

-213 AEIVPD
+213 AEIVLD
-219 GTYSGGGFDLTLK
+219 GTFSGGGLDLTSK
-232 TGNYEF
+232 TGDYEF

-248 AGKLNLG
+248 AGRLNLG
-255 SLKITVT
+255 SLKITVA

-267 GLSLSGENGTI
+267 GLSLSKENGTI

-291 AKKVIGN
+291 AKKAIGN

-309 DSGAKDP
+309 DSGAQNPQETDP
-316 QKTDSGVTG
+316 GVTG

-338 ASYAFSGTRRGINI
+338 ASYTFSGTRRGINI

-364 TLESGKLTIKELSG
+364 TLESGKLTIKGLSG

-404 GEGATVE
+404 GECAAVE
-411 VASALDV
+411 VANALDI
-418 SSFTVKATGNEG
+418 SGFTVKATGNEG
-430 AAGGFIGRATKLTLT
+430 AAGGFIGRATKLALT
-445 FADGGSVMPART
+445 FADGGSVTPART
-457 VGDAETTYAGGA
+457 VGDANTTYAGGA

-482 PGQISFGD
+482 PGQIGFGD
-490 DATTAVELSAKKRAG
+490 DAATAVELSAKKRAG

-517 VTVRGGSYKNKL
+517 VTVRGGSYKSKL
-529 VGGQDNDG
+529 VGGQDSDG
-537 DRGSYGGI
+537 DRGGYGGI

-550 GGDGSSIRA
+550 SGDGSSIHA
-559 LKIEKRDNAAVQIE
+559 LKIEKRDAVAVQIE
-573 IERADSGKLCYI
+573 IERTDSGKLCYV

-590 YQDGDESIQRTA
+590 YQDGDETTQRTA

-611 INGAA
+611 INGVA

-663 SVWRGVIKFS
+663 SAWRGIIKFS
-673 GATDLSD
+673 GTTNLSD
-680 ALFADSNLSAQLVY
+680 ASFTDSNLSAQLVY
-694 QNYNALIFATGSG
+694 QSYNALIFATGSG

-799 VSALASSTINVSGA
+799 ASALASSTINVSGA

-831 ANDEGK
+831 GNNEGK
-837 ADGGDERESSHYFG
+837 ADGGDEREGSHYFS

-870 RGNVAIESSDA
+870 RGNVAIESSD
-881 TAGNSKV
+881 TTTGNGKI
-888 YRHQRLGLFNVVNG
+888 YRHQRLGLFN
-902 GATISGVT
+902 AISGDAQIKGGVT
-910 IDGTMRFENKAAIDA
+910 IDGTMHFENKAAIDA

-937 IGDATFK
+937 IGDATFR
-944 TAIAYDSG
+944 TAIAYNSG

-1053 AGLAYKGFSMTVGKN
+1053 AGLAYKDFSMTVGKN

-1088 TIQSDATAYALTTAD
+1088 TIQSDATAYALSTAN

-1111 AEFGGLV
+1111 VEFGGLV

-1126 IGERAID
+1126 IGKKAID

-1142 KGEDGKSY
+1142 KGESGKSY
-1150 SGEGSRR
+1150 SGEGSLR
-1157 FGLLICRAAKVEK
+1157 FGLLICRAAKVENADCK
-1170 AAYSYGADTYTG
+1170 YGANTDTYTG

-1199 NAGAIDAN
+1199 NNGAIDTN
-1207 ATIFDEWVADT
+1207 ATVFDEWVADT
-1218 RGQTRTVTDN
+1218 RGQGRTVTDN
-1228 GWNAVLSLHTK
+1228 GWNAVISLHSS
-1239 EDKLHMSAGEKINS
+1239 EEKLHMSAREKINS

-1258 AYGAQEGHRTN
+1258 VYGSEHPTN
-1269 AYARYYYNLDRAWVS
+1269 EYARYYYNLDKAWAS
-1284 VKDEQRVTDDKN
+1284 VKDTPRVKDNKN

-1309 LWNVRLYAPSKIA
+1309 LWSVRLYAPNGIA
-1322 DYITGGRSY
+1322 DYITGDSNPS
-1331 QLYTGSVAR
+1331 LYTGLVAR
-1340 IGKAGSSKD
+1340 IGKAGTSED
-1349 AKVNI
+1349 AKADIN
-1354 DFTGYSYYPTNT
+1354 FTGYSYYPTDT
-1366 TSTQKVL
+1366 AGQQVL

-1389 EVGAKNKSND
+1389 ETGANNKSND
-1399 ATSQHVNMHAGLI
+1399 VKSQHANMHTGLI
-1412 RTLAY
+1412 CTLAY
-1417 VSGDNLKV
+1417 ASDNNLKV
-1425 TNVSMVGTIGKLVN
+1425 TNVSMAGTIGKLVN
-1439 DGGDSTSG
+1439 DGGDGGDSTSG
-1447 ALVCRVAGSGS
+1447 ALVCRIAGKDSIPAVG
-1458 NPTKNQI
+1458 KI
-1465 SNITIDGLELNG
+1465 SNIVIDGLELNG
-1477 LAIDDVDSKGS
+1477 LAIDDVDNKDKKDCA
-1488 YVPLLINKMTTA
+1488 PLLINKMPTA
-1500 VNLTVKNLSIVDS
+1500 VNLTVKNLSIVDA
-1513 AYKKDGKYQHAATSL
+1513 AYKKVGKYQHAATSL
-1528 FGKLGSSTGNMV
+1528 FGKLGSSSGNMV

-1549 VPGKADDSI
+1549 VPGKVNDSI

-1568 EYVKGGTGSATYI
+1568 EYAKDGTGSATYV
-1581 FYRDVEGKNRPTY
+1581 FYRDVEGKNQPTY

-1603 EYEGFQLWYYDDAL
+1603 EYEGDQLWYYDDAL

-1630 KASKTGGNFNAYL
+1630 TASKTGGNFNAYL

-1739 VKDDDSTVELE
+1739 VKDGDSTVELE

-1767 KDENKKATST
+1767 KDENNNATGT

-1782 KDFKGFGNITNP
+1782 KNFKGFGNITNP
-1794 FRGVIVGNLSE
+1794 FRGVIVGNLSD
-1805 AKSGNSGGAEIKISN
+1805 AKSGNSSGAEIKISN
-1820 GTGDRLRGLIP
+1820 GTGDQLRGLIP

-1877 GDNFFDNVQVKAEG
+1877 GDNIFDNVQVKAEG
-1891 DFAVSGGGTKSHLVP
+1891 NFAVSGGGTKSHLVP

-1993 QVGGVQHNG
+1993 QVGGVQHDG

-2032 NVENGSGTYRG
+2032 NVETPSGTYRG

-2052 DVGTWAKKSY
+2052 TEDALAKKSY

-2134 GYICA
+2134 GCICA
-2139 TGITGVRLKL
+2139 TGITGIRLKL

-2154 YDMTKYGTAY
+2154 YDMTEYGTAY

-2205 NDFKEY
+2205 NNFKEY
-2211 TDDDYKV
+2211 ADDDYKV
-2218 SGVGALFSN
+2218 AGVGALFNN
-2227 IAFTSANYVKSAIA
+2227 IAFTSADYVKSAIA
-2241 ANDGAQVRNLTFK
+2241 ANDGAQARNLTFK
-2254 NCDLSMSYINAGG
+2254 NCDLSMSYINAEGE
-2267 KLQVKQDSDTLQ
+2267 LQVKQDTDTLQ

-2341 LRYSGAAQAPVK
+2341 LNYSAAAQAPVK
-2353 LVDCLYKKTEI
+2353 LVDCLYKNSEI
-2364 SAEANAGGFVGKLQG
+2364 SAEANAGGFVGKLLG

-2392 DAKRVSGDSINL
+2392 DAKRASGDSINL

-2418 SNQEACTVGG
+2418 GNGEACTVGG

-2448 VTLRDVTV
+2448 VTLSDVTV

-2474 VIGRAE
+2474 VIGKAE
-2480 SAISIKHV
+2480 NAVSIKHV
-2488 SYESTKA
+2488 SNESTKA
-2495 AAAESPT
+2495 AASESPA
-2502 YLGSIKSLGQ
+2502 YLGSINSVGQ
-2512 AAVQYTYVGG
+2512 TSVRYMYVGG
-2522 MVGCGTQGS
+2522 MVGCGTQS

-2542 RVAACEYSG
+2542 RIAACECSG
-2551 GIAGLITNNN
+2551 GVAGLIANNK
-2561 AFAANNIRVKGVQI
+2561 AFTANNIRVKGIQI

-2598 SSVADSVFKTKSCSW
+2598 SSVADSVFKTKRCSW

-2632 GTIRLSNILVSKNE
+2632 GTIRLSNILVSENE

-2714 DYNDVSMDATAN
+2714 DYNDVSTKDATAG
-2726 GHYSGDG
+2726 GHYGGDG

-2779 VSISTAETIG
+2779 VSISTAETIQG
-2789 NQAIENQAG
+2789 DANN
-2798 KPVDGR
+2798 PVDGR
-2804 YTYTNIGGIDENGNY
+2804 YTYTNIGGIDKNGNY
-2819 RISNAYDAKK
+2819 RPSNAYDAKSK
-2829 SKSTFSDLNQDAKD
+2829 SKFSDLNQDAKD

-2894 FTLGNDGSFV
+2894 FTLVDGSFV

-2920 GMSFRA
+2920 DMSFRA
-2926 SSEWDNNQ
+2926 STEWDNNQ
-2934 NRFTLLA
+2934 NRFTLLT

-2964 EIDFSSTYTYG
+2964 EIDFSATYTYG
-2975 TNYRSGAYDN
+2975 TNYMSAAYGT
-2985 LMDHVLSGMGDAM
+2985 LQDHVLTGMGDAM

-3004 TYNEAKGDTS
+3004 TYNEAMGNTS

-3030 PVSKSIVFTT
+3030 PVAKSIVFTT
-3040 SDETATDGT
+3040 SDETAADGT

-3062 HNNKQYTY
+3062 HNNKQYKY
-3070 TVTADDTAGTRTTIP
+3070 TVKDEDTTGTRTTIP
-3085 LAKFTDGRSSY
+3085 LAKFTDGSSSY
-3096 QDQWLSELMGVTATQ
+3096 QDQWLSELMGVTAKQ
-3111 NNNGGWVKMSNPS
+3111 KNNGGWVKMNNPS
-3124 DADVANEAVAK
+3124 AQDIADKAVAK
-3135 IGGDYYRLAAEG
+3135 VEGDYYRLAAEG
-3147 ETAAGADRF
+3147 EPAGSDRF
-3156 NLSLRDDKGA
+3156 NLSLCDDKGA
-3166 SREATVSEDF
+3166 SKEATVSEDF
-3176 FLVVRVPKGSS
+3176 FLVVRVPNGSS
-3187 KNVNGCTKTSIDVPT
+3187 KNVNGCTKTSIAVPT
-3202 GINAHVNHVRRF
+3202 DINAHVNHVRRF
-3214 KKELEDNHS
+3214 DKRQEDKHS

-3232 SSYTQSLIDNKKKQA
+3232 SSYTQSLIDNKKQTD
-3247 NSDEI
+3247 SDEI
-3252 VLMQRNGTDT
+3252 VQMQRNGTDT

-3274 ISLGENKYGGND
+3274 ISLGENKYGDND

-3412 SSETDMGQ
+3412 SSETDSGQ

-3430 FLSTHT
+3430 FLSTHA

-3465 IATQKKQLG
+3465 IAAQKKQLG

-3483 DGTIAL
+3483 DGAIAL

-3497 LGGADAMI
+3497 FGGADAMI
-3505 AAAKTLTYT
+3505 AKAKTLTYT
-3514 LKLQQRQDD
+3514 LTLQQRQYD

-3533 RYIGIKKSN
+3533 RYITTKSDH
-3542 LGTGSVSENQSSI
+3542 LGAGSVSGDRKSI
-3555 VFTDGGETGSFTT
+3555 VFTDGKGTGSFAT
-3568 REGMSTFKLRF
+3568 REGMSTFKHRF
-3579 EVEVN
+3579 VVEVN
-3584 TSVEDA
+3584 TSVENA
-3590 DRQQFYANYRLVLTA
+3590 SPKQFYANYRLVLTA
-3605 NLKDLKGDGIDEPRN
+3605 KLEGDGVEDTPKN

>member
-1 MKSAKRFIAACL
+1 MKSAKRFITACL
-13 TATLIFQALAPSAEV
+13 TATMIFQALAPSAEV
-28 LAQEVDAAGNA
+28 LAQEVDAAGDA
-39 AVQAAFAFDGAIDGA
+39 AVQAAFAFDGAVKGA
-54 KSRIAQ
+54 KSRVAQ
-60 LSADAA
+60 FSADAA
-66 SAVAADD
+66 NAVIVND
-73 DSTGSGTVG
+73 DSTDSGKAG
-82 DAGAGSATPGGT
+82 DAGAGSA
-94 ASGDAGQP
+94 ASGDAASGGAEQP
-102 SGGESG
+102 SDGEPGDVPSSSG
-108 NAPLGSEDGAVSGDG
+108 DSAVSGDG
-123 QTVDDA
+123 QAADD
-129 VDSDDSQDAVTG
+129 VTDGDDSQDAVAD
-141 EQADEN
+141 EQADES
-147 ADEEKAAAAP
+147 ADEERAAAGP
-157 TFTNANDLKKAIEK
+157 TFTNVNDLKIAIE

-176 RGYGNVTVDD
+176 KRYGSVTVDG
-186 EKATK
+186 ERAAK

-213 AEIVPD
+213 AEIVLD
-219 GTYSGGGFDLTLK
+219 GTFSGGGLDLTSK
-232 TGNYEF
+232 TGDYEF

-291 AKKVIGN
+291 AKKAIGN

-309 DSGAKDP
+309 DPGTQNP
-316 QKTDSGVTG
+316 QKTDPGVTG
-325 ALLGD
+325 ALLSD

-352 ASADDNAGLLVN
+352 ASTDDNAGLLVN

-404 GEGATVE
+404 GERAAVE
-411 VASALDV
+411 VASALDI
-418 SSFTVKATGNEG
+418 SGFTVKATGNEG
-430 AAGGFIGRATKLTLT
+430 AAGGFIGRATKLALT

-457 VGDAETTYAGGA
+457 VGDAKTTYAGGA

-490 DATTAVELSAKKRAG
+490 DAATAVELSAKKRAG

-517 VTVRGGSYKNKL
+517 VTVRGGSYKSKL
-529 VGGQDNDG
+529 VGGQDSDS
-537 DRGSYGGI
+537 DRGGYGGI

-550 GGDGSSIRA
+550 GGDGNSIHA

-573 IERADSGKLCYI
+573 IERTDNGNLCYV
-585 GGVVG
+585 GGIVG
-590 YQDGDESIQRTA
+590 YQDGDETTQRTA

-636 LLDVRDFKL
+636 LLDVHDFKL

-663 SVWRGVIKFS
+663 SVRRGIIKFS
-673 GATDLSD
+673 GTTDLSN
-680 ALFADSNLSAQLVY
+680 ASFADSNLSAQLVY

-717 TTAVPIDDIYSY
+717 ATAVPIDDIYSY

-743 DLIKVDAATHRL
+743 NLIKVDATTHKL
-755 DLGTKLSKT
+755 ELGTPLSNT
-764 NGEYALRNADDFA
+764 NGEYVLQNADDFA
-777 KLAITWQTF
+777 KIAITWQTF
-786 GYFSLV
+786 GYFSMV

-831 ANDEGK
+831 GNDEGK
-837 ADGGDERESSHYFG
+837 ADGDIEREDAHYFS

-856 SGSIKLAVGEPYGK
+856 SGTINLAVGEPYGK
-870 RGNVAIESSDA
+870 RGNTAIESNDA
-881 TAGNSKV
+881 TAGNGKI
-888 YRHQRLGLFNVVNG
+888 YRHQRLGLFNATNG
-902 GATISGVT
+902 GAQIKGGVT
-910 IDGTMRFENKAAIDA
+910 IGGTMRFENKAAIDA
-925 GSLAAQ
+925 GSLSAQ
-931 IKGNAT
+931 IKGATT

-952 DTGSVLNV
+952 DTGNVLNV
-960 GGIAGSVNTSG
+960 GGIAGSVNSECTAA
-971 ENDTVTL
+971 L
-978 GSGTKSQANIT
+978 GAGAKSQAIIT
-989 SGGSKADCRVGEAF
+989 SGDSKADCRVGEAF
-1003 GSVGDCKAT
+1003 GSVGDYKVT
-1012 INVDGLTIGGNIS
+1012 VNVAGLTISGNIS

-1040 YINQGSVTKNVTI
+1040 YINQGSQKKTVAIT
-1053 AGLAYKGFSMTVGKN
+1053 GLAYEGFSMTVGKN

-1088 TIQSDATAYALTTAD
+1088 TIESDATAYALTAAN
-1103 TTLTAENN
+1103 TTLTARNN
-1111 AEFGGLV
+1111 VEFGGLV

-1126 IGERAID
+1126 IGQKAID

-1142 KGEDGKSY
+1142 KGENSL
-1150 SGEGSRR
+1150 R
-1157 FGLLICRAAKVEK
+1157 FGLLICRAARVEK
-1170 AAYSYGADTYTG
+1170 AAAPYEYGADTYTG

-1190 WGDAYKVNE
+1190 WGDAYKVNKG
-1199 NAGAIDAN
+1199 AGAIDTN
-1207 ATIFDEWVADT
+1207 ATIFDEWIADT
-1218 RGQTRTVTDN
+1218 RGENRTVTDN
-1228 GWNAVLSLHTK
+1228 GWNAVISLHTK
-1239 EDKLHMSAGEKINS
+1239 DEKLHMSAGEQINS

-1258 AYGAQEGHRTN
+1258 VYGSNHPTN
-1269 AYARYYYNLDRAWVS
+1269 EYARYYYNLDKAWAS
-1284 VKDEQRVTDDKN
+1284 VKDEPRIKQN
-1296 DDSHW
+1296 GDSYW

-1309 LWNVRLYAPSKIA
+1309 LWNVRLYAPSGIA
-1322 DYITGGRSY
+1322 KYITGDSDPK
-1331 QLYTGSVAR
+1331 LYTGTAR
-1340 IGKAGSSKD
+1340 IGSAGNSKD
-1349 AKVNI
+1349 TKADI

-1366 TSTQKVL
+1366 TTNQKVL
-1373 INNAAITFC
+1373 INNATITFC
-1382 YSDIKAK
+1382 YSDVKAK
-1389 EVGAKNKSND
+1389 ETGAKNKSND
-1399 ATSQHVNMHAGLI
+1399 VKSQHVNMHAGLI

-1417 VSGDNLKV
+1417 AKDSNLKV
-1425 TNVSMVGTIGKLVN
+1425 TNVSMAGTIGKLVN

-1458 NPTKNQI
+1458 NPTNNQI

-1477 LAIDDVDSKGS
+1477 LTIDDVDNKGN
-1488 YVPLLINKMTTA
+1488 YTPLLINKMTTA
-1500 VNLTVKNLSIVDS
+1500 VNLTVKNLSIVDA

-1528 FGKLGSSTGNMV
+1528 FGKLGSSSGDMV

-1549 VPGKADDSI
+1549 VPGKTDDSI
-1558 FTKATFLDSF
+1558 FIKATFLDSF
-1568 EYVKGGTGSATYI
+1568 EYRKGGTGSATYI
-1581 FYRDVEGKNRPTY
+1581 FYKKVEGKNKPTY

-1603 EYEGFQLWYYDDAL
+1603 EYKGLQLWYYDDAL
-1617 HGFNDGYVSDGTV
+1617 HGFEDGYVTDGTV
-1630 KASKTGGNFNAYL
+1630 TASKTSNNFSAYL

-1651 KNGTTHEIKVNQRV
+1651 ENGTTHEIKVNQRV
-1665 ASLETGCGTYSDP
+1665 ASLEVGCGTYSDP

-1696 GNDAADGWR
+1696 SNNAADGWR

-1710 DQNAECGRRSGG
+1710 DQNADCNRRTG
-1722 DKSRE
+1722 DDASCE
-1727 AVYVYNQTSGKW
+1727 VVYVYNQTSGKW
-1739 VKDDDSTVELE
+1739 LKDGDSTVELE
-1750 NETMHRYLQ
+1750 NDVMHRYLQ

-1767 KDENKKATST
+1767 KDEKGNATST

-1794 FRGVIVGNLSE
+1794 FRGVIVGNLSA
-1805 AKSGNSGGAEIKISN
+1805 AKSGSSGGAEIKISN
-1820 GTGDRLRGLIP
+1820 GTGDQLRGLIP

-1851 IESADKDSSNATPGS
+1851 IGSADKDPSNATPGS

-1877 GDNFFDNVQVKAEG
+1877 GDNIFDNVHVKAEG
-1891 DFAVSGGGTKSHLVP
+1891 NFAVSGGGTKSHLVP

-2139 TGITGVRLKL
+2139 TGITGIRLKF

-2154 YDMTKYGTAY
+2154 YDMTEYGTAY

-2184 RSYITPSIACIDGNG
+2184 RSYITPSIACVDGNG

-2205 NDFKEY
+2205 NNFKEY

-2218 SGVGALFSN
+2218 AGVGALFNN
-2227 IAFTSANYVKSAIA
+2227 IAFTSAGYVKSAIA

-2254 NCDLSMSYINAGG
+2254 NCVLSMNYINAKGE
-2267 KLQVKQDSDTLQ
+2267 LQAKQDNDTLQ

-2293 SQEAQGVYKNITID
+2293 SQEAQGVYKNIVID
-2307 DCTVTGGANAGG
+2307 GCIITGGANAGG

-2341 LRYSGAAQAPVK
+2341 LNYSAAAQAPVK
-2353 LVDCLYKKTEI
+2353 LVDCLYKNSEI
-2364 SAEANAGGFVGKLQG
+2364 SAEANAGGFVGKLQR

-2392 DAKRVSGDSINL
+2392 DARRASGDSINL

-2418 SNQEACTVGG
+2418 GNGEACTVGG

-2448 VTLRDVTV
+2448 VTLNDVTV

-2480 SAISIKHV
+2480 SDISIKHV

-2502 YLGSIKSLGQ
+2502 YLGSIKSLEQ
-2512 AAVQYTYVGG
+2512 TAVQYKYVGG
-2522 MVGCGTQGS
+2522 MVGCGAQGS

-2551 GIAGLITNNN
+2551 GIAGLITNNY
-2561 AFAANNIRVKGVQI
+2561 AFAANNIRVKGIQI

-2598 SSVADSVFKTKSCSW
+2598 SSVADSVFKTKGCSW

-2632 GTIRLSNILVSKNE
+2632 GTIRLSNILVGKNE

-2682 SGQKQG
+2682 SGQKQS

-2694 HYRIPAST
+2694 HYRMLAST

-2714 DYNDVSMDATAN
+2714 DYNDVSTKDATAG
-2726 GHYSGDG
+2726 GHYDGDG

-2804 YTYTNIGGIDENGNY
+2804 YAYTNAGGIDENGNY
-2819 RISNAYDAKK
+2819 RISNAYDATK
-2829 SKSTFSDLNQDAKD
+2829 SKSTFSDLNQFAKD

-2855 TETVKNYLNLVT
+2855 TATGKNYLNLVT

-2894 FTLGNDGSFV
+2894 FTLVDGSFV

-2920 GMSFRA
+2920 DMSFRA
-2926 SSEWDNNQ
+2926 STEWDNSQ
-2934 NRFTLLA
+2934 NRFTLLT

-2954 QVPIVVKRML
+2954 QVPIVVKRVL
-2964 EIDFSSTYTYG
+2964 EIDFSATYTYG
-2975 TNYRSGAYDN
+2975 TNYASAAYGT
-2985 LMDHVLSGMGDAM
+2985 LKDHVLTGMGDAM

-3004 TYNEAKGDTS
+3004 TYNEAMGKTS

-3030 PVSKSIVFTT
+3030 PVAKSIVFTT
-3040 SDETATDGT
+3040 SDETAADGT
-3049 LPSGTQLTLVDTR
+3049 LPSRTQLTLVDTR
-3062 HNNKQYTY
+3062 HNNKQYKY
-3070 TVTADDTAGTRTTIP
+3070 TVKDEDTTGTRTTIP
-3085 LAKFTDGRSSY
+3085 LAKFTDGSSSY
-3096 QDQWLSELMGVTATQ
+3096 QDQWLSELMGVTAKQ
-3111 NNNGGWVKMSNPS
+3111 NNNGGWVKMKNPS
-3124 DADVANEAVAK
+3124 DEDIANKAVAK
-3135 IGGDYYRLAAEG
+3135 VEGDYYRLAAKEN
-3147 ETAAGADRF
+3147 EEAADNDRF
-3156 NLSLRDDKGA
+3156 NLSLRDDESGA
-3166 SREATVSEDF
+3166 SRETTVSEDF
-3176 FLVVRVPKGSS
+3176 FLVVRVPEGSS
-3187 KNVNGCTKTSIDVPT
+3187 KNVNGCTKTSIAVPT
-3202 GINAHVNHVRRF
+3202 DINAHVNHVRRF
-3214 KKELEDNHS
+3214 DKEQEDKHS

-3232 SSYTQSLIDNKKKQA
+3232 SSYTQSLIDNKKQTD
-3247 NSDEI
+3247 SDEI
-3252 VLMQRNGTDT
+3252 VQMQRNGTDT

-3331 LNDSGW
+3331 LKDSGW

-3376 LQGIRKIAQERGTT
+3376 LQGIRKIAQESNTP

-3404 QCQAAIVA
+3404 QCQAAIVT
-3412 SSETDMGQ
+3412 SSETDSGQ

-3430 FLSTHT
+3430 FLSTHA

-3474 INVDDLTSA
+3474 INVNDLASA
-3483 DGTIAL
+3483 DGVIAL

-3497 LGGADAMI
+3497 FGGADAMI
-3505 AAAKTLTYT
+3505 AKAKTLTYT
-3514 LKLQQRQDD
+3514 LTLQQRQDD

-3542 LGTGSVSENQSSI
+3542 LGTGSVSENQKSI
-3555 VFTDGGETGSFTT
+3555 VVTDDGGTGSFTT

-3584 TSVEDA
+3584 TSVENA
-3590 DRQQFYANYRLVLTA
+3590 SPKQFYANYRLVLTA
-3605 NLKDLKGDGIDEPRN
+3605 KLEGDGVEDTPKN

-3632 VTYTLTKVKKDGID
+3632 VTYTLTRVKKDGID

>member
-13 TATLIFQALAPSAEV
+13 TATMIFQALAPSAEV
-28 LAQEVDAAGNA
+28 LAQEVDAAGDA
-39 AVQAAFAFDGAIDGA
+39 AVQAAFAFDGAVKGA
-54 KSRIAQ
+54 KSRISQ
-60 LSADAA
+60 FSADAA
-66 SAVAADD
+66 NAVAADD
-73 DSTGSGTVG
+73 DSTGSGAAS
-82 DAGAGSATPGGT
+82 DAGAGSTGPGDT
-94 ASGDAGQP
+94 APGEAEQPSDGEPGDAP
-102 SGGESG
+102 S
-108 NAPLGSEDGAVSGDG
+108 GSEDGSAPGDG
-123 QTVDDA
+123 QVVEDA
-129 VDSDDSQDAVTG
+129 ADGDDSQDAA
-141 EQADEN
+141 ADEQTDES
-147 ADEEKAAAAP
+147 ADEEKAAAGHA
-157 TFTNANDLKKAIEK
+157 FANVKDLKGAIEA
-171 TGTGE
+171 GTGE
-176 RGYGNVTVDD
+176 RGYGSVTVEG
-186 EKATK
+186 EKAVK
-191 IAVSDPA
+191 IAVGDPA

-219 GTYSGGGFDLTLK
+219 GTFSGGGLDLTSK
-232 TGNYEF
+232 TGDYEF
-238 LGLGSEGVPF
+238 LGLGSEDVPF
-248 AGKLNLG
+248 AGKLNLD
-255 SLKITVT
+255 SAKITVA

-267 GLSLSGENGTI
+267 GLSLTNDNGAI

-298 GQTLAASVTIA
+298 SQMLAATVTIV
-309 DSGAKDP
+309 DSGAPDP
-316 QKTDSGVTG
+316 QETDAGVTG
-325 ALLGD
+325 ALLGN
-330 VTGDLSVE
+330 VTGDLSVG
-338 ASYAFSGTRRGINI
+338 ANYTFSGTRKGVSI

-364 TLESGKLTIKELSG
+364 TLESGKLTIKGLSG

-404 GEGATVE
+404 GEGAAVE

-418 SSFTVKATGNEG
+418 SNFTVKATGNED
-430 AAGGFIGRATKLTLT
+430 AAGGFIGKAAKLTLT
-445 FADGGSVMPART
+445 FADEGAVKPAQT
-457 VGDAETTYAGGA
+457 VGDASTTYAGGA
-469 IGDVSFAADFVLT
+469 IGDVSFADDFVLT

-490 DATTAVELSAKKRAG
+490 DAASAVELGAKRRAG

-517 VTVRGGSYKNKL
+517 VTIRGGNYKSKL
-529 VGGQDNDG
+529 VGGQDVDG
-537 DRGSYGGI
+537 DRGSYGGV
-545 AGNVC
+545 AGNAC
-550 GGDGSSIRA
+550 GGDGSSIHA
-559 LKIEKRDNAAVQIE
+559 LKIEKRDGAAVQIE
-573 IERADSGKLCYI
+573 IERTDNGKLCYV

-590 YQDGDESIQRTA
+590 YQDGDETTQRTA

-645 SSASGIGK
+645 NSANEIGK
-653 QNGGSAGVAG
+653 QNGGSAGIAG
-663 SVWRGVIKFS
+663 SAWRGIIKFS
-673 GATDLSD
+673 GTTDLSD
-680 ALFADSNLSAQLVY
+680 ASFADSNLSAQLVY

-707 SDGGWTFKRP
+707 SDSGWTFMRP
-717 TTAVPIDDIYSY
+717 TGAVPIDDICSY
-729 GEVIRLGSDKGLSK
+729 GEVIRLGGDKGLSS
-743 DLIKVDAATHRL
+743 DLIKVDATTHKL
-755 DLGTKLSKT
+755 ELGALLSNT
-764 NGEYALRNADDFA
+764 NGEYALQNADDFA

-786 GYFSLV
+786 GYFSMV
-792 EGIGGGS
+792 DGIGGGS
-799 VSALASSTINVSGA
+799 VSALATSTINVSGT

-831 ANDEGK
+831 GNDEGK
-837 ADGGDERESSHYFG
+837 ADGGIEREDAHYFSG
-851 GILKG
+851 TLKG
-856 SGSIKLAVGEPYGK
+856 SGTINLVVGEPYGK
-870 RGNVAIESSDA
+870 RGNTAIESNDA
-881 TAGNSKV
+881 TAGNGKI
-888 YRHQRLGLFNVVNG
+888 YRHQRLGLFN
-902 GATISGVT
+902 AISGDAQIEGGVT
-910 IDGTMRFENKAAIDA
+910 IGGSMRFENKAAIDA
-925 GSLAAQ
+925 GSLTAQ
-931 IKGNAT
+931 IKGSAT
-937 IGDATFK
+937 ISNATFK
-944 TAIAYDSG
+944 TAIEYDG
-952 DTGSVLNV
+952 ENAGNVFNV
-960 GGIAGSVNTSG
+960 GGIAGSVNTSD
-971 ENDTVTL
+971 ENDAVTL
-978 GSGTKSQANIT
+978 GSGTASRANIT
-989 SGGSKADCRVGEAF
+989 TGDSKADCRVGEAF
-1003 GSVGDCKAT
+1003 GSVGDCKVT
-1012 INVDGLTIGGNIS
+1012 VNVAGLTVGGSIS
-1025 AGSNAKNNLIGGLIG
+1025 AGSNTAKNLIGGLIG
-1040 YINQGSVTKNVTI
+1040 YINQGGATKNVTI
-1053 AGLAYKGFSMTVGKN
+1053 TGLAYKDFSMTVGKN

-1082 WGNSIV
+1082 WGNSMV
-1088 TIQSDATAYALTTAD
+1088 TIESDATAYALSTAN
-1103 TTLTAENN
+1103 TTLTAKNN

-1118 YAASGHWV
+1118 YAASGHWA
-1126 IGERAID
+1126 IGQKAIN

-1142 KGEDGKSY
+1142 KGESGKSY
-1150 SGEGSRR
+1150 SGEGSLR
-1157 FGLLICRAAKVEK
+1157 FGLLVCRAAKVEK
-1170 AAYSYGADTYTG
+1170 ADYSYGADAYTG

-1190 WGDAYKVNE
+1190 WGDAYKVKGN
-1199 NAGAIDAN
+1199 NGAIDTN

-1228 GWNAVLSLHTK
+1228 GWNAVVSLHTEEK
-1239 EDKLHMSAGEKINS
+1239 KLHMSAGEEVNS
-1253 YQNRT
+1253 YRNRT
-1258 AYGAQEGHRTN
+1258 AYGSSHPVNE
-1269 AYARYYYNLDRAWVS
+1269 YARYYYNLDRAWAS
-1284 VKDEQRVTDDKN
+1284 VKDEPRIN
-1296 DDSHW
+1296 NNGNSYW

-1309 LWNVRLYAPSKIA
+1309 LWNVRLYAPSEVAK
-1322 DYITGGRSY
+1322 YITGGKDP
-1331 QLYTGSVAR
+1331 QLYAGRVAR
-1340 IGKAGSSKD
+1340 IGKASTSED
-1349 AKVNI
+1349 AKADIN
-1354 DFTGYSYYPTNT
+1354 FTGYSYYPTNT
-1366 TSTQKVL
+1366 AGQQVL
-1373 INNAAITFC
+1373 INNATITFC

-1389 EVGAKNKSND
+1389 ETGATNKSND
-1399 ATSQHVNMHAGLI
+1399 EIKDGDKTVRSQHVNMHAGLI

-1417 VSGDNLKV
+1417 AKDSNLKV
-1425 TNVSMVGTIGKLVN
+1425 TNVSMSGTIGKLVN

-1458 NPTKNQI
+1458 NPTNNQI

-1477 LAIDDVDSKGS
+1477 LTIDDVDNKGN
-1488 YVPLLINKMTTA
+1488 YTPLLINKMTTA
-1500 VNLTVKNLSIVDS
+1500 VNLTVKNLSIVDD

-1528 FGKLGSSTGNMV
+1528 FGKLGSSSGNMV

-1549 VPGKADDSI
+1549 VPGKANDSI
-1558 FTKATFLDSF
+1558 FTKATFLDGF
-1568 EYVKGGTGSATYI
+1568 EYVKGGTGSATYV
-1581 FYRDVEGKNRPTY
+1581 FYRDVEGKNQPTY

-1603 EYEGFQLWYYDDAL
+1603 EYEGQQLWYYDDAL
-1617 HGFNDGYVSDGTV
+1617 HGFKEGYMTDGDVT
-1630 KASKTGGNFNAYL
+1630 ASKTGGNFNAYL

-1651 KNGTTHEIKVNQRV
+1651 KDGTTHEIKVNQRV
-1665 ASLETGCGTYSDP
+1665 ASLEVGCGTYSDP

-1696 GNDAADGWR
+1696 GNDAVDGWR

-1710 DQNAECGRRSGG
+1710 DQNADCGRRSGG
-1722 DKSRE
+1722 GKSCE

-1739 VKDDDSTVELE
+1739 VKDDDSTVELG
-1750 NETMHRYLQ
+1750 NDVMHRYLQ

-1767 KDENKKATST
+1767 KDENNNATST

-1794 FRGVIVGNLSE
+1794 FRGVIVGNLSK
-1805 AKSGNSGGAEIKISN
+1805 AKLGNSGGAEIKINN
-1820 GTGDRLRGLIP
+1820 GTGDQLRGLIP

-1851 IESADKDSSNATPGS
+1851 IGSADKDTSNATPGS

-1877 GDNFFDNVQVKAEG
+1877 GDNIFDNVQVKAEG
-1891 DFAVSGGGTKSHLVP
+1891 NFAVSGGGSKSYLVP
-1906 IGGYVGAICGGGVI
+1906 VGGYVGAICGGGVI

-1926 RDDSWRSATKDV
+1926 GVDSWRSGTKDA

-1961 VDNGGQNYKIV
+1961 VENGDQNYKIV
-1972 ELNDADAGGITT
+1972 RLNDADAGGITT
-1984 SDTHMAYSW
+1984 RDTIMAYSW
-1993 QVGGVQHNG
+1993 SVNNVQHDG

-2007 VNSSKGL
+2007 VSSSKGL

-2032 NVENGSGTYRG
+2032 NVESGNGTYRG

-2052 DVGTWAKKSY
+2052 TEGALAKKSY
-2062 RFGNEQFGKVRNAA
+2062 LFGNEQFGKVRNAT
-2076 YNNVG
+2076 YGNVG
-2081 TAGSSDFQTAK
+2081 SAGSSDSQIAK

-2111 DKQAADGQV
+2111 DEQAAAGQV
-2120 NSPYLVSKYANWAT
+2120 NSPYLVNKYANWAT

-2139 TGITGVRLKL
+2139 TGITGIRLEL
-2149 AQGGE
+2149 AQNGE

-2173 NACVTSKGSNE
+2173 NACVTSKGANE

-2199 ASVTVN
+2199 ASVTVEN
-2205 NDFKEY
+2205 NFKEY
-2211 TDDDYKV
+2211 TDDDYKAA
-2218 SGVGALFSN
+2218 GVGALFNN
-2227 IAFTSANYVKSAIA
+2227 IAFTSADYVTSTIV

-2254 NCDLSMSYINAGG
+2254 NCVLSMNYINAAGEF
-2267 KLQVKQDSDTLQ
+2267 QAKQDNDTLQ

-2293 SQEAQGVYKNITID
+2293 SQEAQGVYKNIVID
-2307 DCTVTGGANAGG
+2307 GCAITGGANAGG
-2319 LIGSVGYMGLA
+2319 LMGSVGYMGLA
-2330 SNKESRMVTSV
+2330 SNKDSRMVASV
-2341 LRYSGAAQAPVK
+2341 TAYSGAAQAPVK
-2353 LVDCLYKKTEI
+2353 LVDCLYKNSEI
-2364 SAEANAGGFVGKLQG
+2364 SAEANAGGFVGKLQR
-2379 TTFSVDVNAENNN
+2379 TTFSVDVNAENNS
-2392 DAKRVSGDSINL
+2392 DATHASGDSINL
-2404 MGVNSTVRGTSVWA
+2404 MGVGSTVRGTSVWA

-2448 VTLRDVTV
+2448 VTLSDVTV
-2456 TTDAAVG
+2456 TTDAVDG
-2463 NSFANTRGLGG
+2463 NSFASTRGLGG
-2474 VIGRAE
+2474 VVGRAE

-2495 AAAESPT
+2495 ADAESPT
-2502 YLGSIKSLGQ
+2502 YVGSIKALGQ
-2512 AAVQYTYVGG
+2512 TAARYVYVGG
-2522 MVGCGTQGS
+2522 MVGCGTQS
-2531 MTFDDCSVLKV
+2531 MKFDDCRVLKV
-2542 RVAACEYSG
+2542 RVAAYECSG
-2551 GIAGLITNNN
+2551 GLVGRIDNNN
-2561 AFAANNIRVKGVQI
+2561 AFTANNIRVKGIQI

-2584 GQAGGTGNTVVLSN
+2584 GQAGGTGNTFVLSN
-2598 SSVADSVFKTKSCSW
+2598 SSVADGVFKTKSCSW
-2613 SNHPDGA
+2613 ANHPDGA

-2646 FTDKGI
+2646 FTDKGN

-2660 FGDVAPQDING
+2660 FGDVASQDING
-2671 IYASGLDVQLK
+2671 ICASGLDVQLK

-2694 HYRIPAST
+2694 HYRILAST

-2714 DYNDVSMDATAN
+2714 DYNDVSTDAKADDR
-2726 GHYSGDG
+2726 YSGDG

-2756 PVSGELKV
+2756 PVSGGLKV

-2779 VSISTAETIG
+2779 VSISTAE
-2789 NQAIENQAG
+2789 AIEDQAG
-2798 KPVDGR
+2798 KPVNGR
-2804 YTYTNIGGIDENGNY
+2804 FTYTNTGGIDEKGNH
-2819 RISNAYDAKK
+2819 RISKAYIAK
-2829 SKSTFSDLNQDAKD
+2829 SKSTFSDLNQGEND

-2879 STKGDSSFVTAKTER
+2879 SEKGDSSFVTAKAER
-2894 FTLGNDGSFV
+2894 FTLGDDGSFV
-2904 RSDEPA
+2904 RSDDPA
-2910 SLQVLKNGTD
+2910 SLQVLKDGTD

-2926 SSEWDNNQ
+2926 STEWDNNQ
-2934 NRFTLLA
+2934 NRFTLLT

-2964 EIDFSSTYTYG
+2964 EIDFSATYTYG
-2975 TNYRSGAYDN
+2975 TNYASAAYST
-2985 LMDHVLSGMGDAM
+2985 LQDHVLTGMGDAM

-3004 TYNEAKGDTS
+3004 TYNEAMGDTS

-3030 PVSKSIVFTT
+3030 SVAKSIVFTT
-3040 SDETATDGT
+3040 SDETAADGT
-3049 LPSGTQLTLVDTR
+3049 LPSRTQLTLVDTR

-3070 TVTADDTAGTRTTIP
+3070 TVKDGDTAGTRTTIP
-3085 LAKFTDGRSSY
+3085 LAKFTDGSSSY

-3111 NNNGGWVKMSNPS
+3111 NNNGGWVKMKNPS
-3124 DADVANEAVAK
+3124 DQDIADKAVAK
-3135 IGGDYYRLAAEG
+3135 ICGDYYRLAAEG
-3147 ETAAGADRF
+3147 EPAGGDRF
-3156 NLSLRDDKGA
+3156 NLSLRDKAGV
-3166 SREATVSEDF
+3166 SRETTVSEDF
-3176 FLVVRVPKGSS
+3176 FLVVRVPEGSS
-3187 KNVNGCTKTSIDVPT
+3187 KNVNGCTKTSIAVPT
-3202 GINAHVNHVRRF
+3202 EINAHVNHVRRF
-3214 KKELEDNHS
+3214 NKTLEDKHS
-3223 NNESTYSIA
+3223 NNESTYSVA
-3232 SSYTQSLIDNKKKQA
+3232 SSYTQSLVDNKKGQTD
-3247 NSDEI
+3247 SDEI
-3252 VLMQRNGTDT
+3252 VLMQRDGADT
-3262 EYKNLQIDVTDT
+3262 EYKNLSIDVTDT
-3274 ISLGENKYGGND
+3274 VSLGENKYGGND

-3331 LNDSGW
+3331 LSDSGW
-3337 LPAESAEPVVSKKE
+3337 SSVESAEPVVSKQE

-3359 SLVFSS
+3359 SLVLSS
-3365 GDAVDGGNAIN
+3365 GDAVDGGSAID
-3376 LQGIRKIAQERGTT
+3376 LQGIRKIAQDRGTT

-3412 SSETDMGQ
+3412 SSETDKGQ

-3430 FLSTHT
+3430 FLSTHA

-3448 AGGVRYYRQSG
+3448 DGGVRYYRQSG

-3465 IATQKKQLG
+3465 MATQKKQLG
-3474 INVDDLTSA
+3474 INVNDLASA

-3497 LGGADAMI
+3497 FGGADAMI

-3514 LKLQQRQDD
+3514 LTLQQRQDD
-3523 GTYKDVSGID
+3523 GTYADVSGID
-3533 RYIGIKKSN
+3533 RYISVKKSVH
-3542 LGTGSVSENQSSI
+3542 LGKGSVSGDHKSI
-3555 VFTDGGETGSFTT
+3555 VFTDGGGTGDFAT
-3568 REGMSTFKLRF
+3568 REGISTFKHRF
-3579 EVEVN
+3579 EIKVN
-3584 TSVEDA
+3584 TAVEDA
-3590 DRQQFYANYRLVLTA
+3590 DPQLFYANYRLVLAA
-3605 NLKDLKGDGIDEPRN
+3605 NLKGDGVDDTPKN

>member
-1 MKSAKRFIAACL
+1 MKSAKRFITACL
-13 TATLIFQALAPSAEV
+13 TATMIFQALAPSAEV
-28 LAQEVDAAGNA
+28 LAQEVDAAGDA
-39 AVQAAFAFDGAIDGA
+39 AVQAAFAFDGAAKGA

-66 SAVAADD
+66 NAVVADD
-73 DSTGSGTVG
+73 GSTGSGTTG
-82 DAGAGSATPGGT
+82 DAGVGGTVPGDT
-94 ASGDAGQP
+94 ASGDAEQP
-102 SGGESG
+102 SDSESG
-108 NAPLGSEDGAVSGDG
+108 DVSSGSEDGAVTGGG
-123 QTVDDA
+123 QAVDDA
-129 VDSDDSQDAVTG
+129 AGDDDSQDAVAD
-141 EQADEN
+141 EQADES
-147 ADEEKAAAAP
+147 ADEERAAAGP
-157 TFTNANDLKKAIEK
+157 FTNVGELKSAIEA
-171 TGTGE
+171 GTGE
-176 RGYGNVTVDD
+176 RAYGSVTV
-186 EKATK
+186 EGERAVK

-198 ALVLVSNADPAIYQN
+198 ALLLVSNADPAIYQT

-219 GTYSGGGFDLTLK
+219 GTLSGGGLDLTSK
-232 TGNYEF
+232 TGDYEF

-248 AGKLNLG
+248 AGKLSLG
-255 SLKITVT
+255 SAKITVA

-267 GLSLSGENGTI
+267 GLSLSEGNGTI

-291 AKKVIGN
+291 AKKVVGN
-298 GQTLAASVTIA
+298 GQTLAATVTIV
-309 DSGAKDP
+309 DYSGAANP
-316 QKTDSGVTG
+316 QETDAGVTG
-325 ALLGD
+325 ALLGN
-330 VTGDLSVE
+330 VAGDLSLE
-338 ASYAFSGTRRGINI
+338 ANYTFSGTRKGVNI

-364 TLESGKLTIKELSG
+364 TLESGRLTIKGLSG
-378 ISSAMGTP
+378 ISGAKGAP

-404 GEGATVE
+404 GEGTAVE

-418 SSFTVKATGNEG
+418 SNFTVKATGNEG
-430 AAGGFIGRATKLTLT
+430 AAGGFIGRATRLTLT
-445 FADGGSVMPART
+445 FADEGSVRPAHT
-457 VGDAETTYAGGA
+457 VGDAGTTYAGGA
-469 IGDVSFAADFVLT
+469 IGDASFVGDFVLA

-490 DATTAVELSAKKRAG
+490 DAATAVELSAKKRAG

-517 VTVRGGSYKNKL
+517 VTIQGGSYKSKL
-529 VGGQDNDG
+529 VGGEDSVNY
-537 DRGSYGGI
+537 RGGYGGI

-550 GGDGSSIRA
+550 GGDGSSIHA
-559 LKIEKRDNAAVQIE
+559 LKIEKQNNAAVQIE
-573 IERADSGKLCYI
+573 IDRTDNGRLCYV

-590 YQDGDESIQRTA
+590 YQDGDELIQRTA
-602 IVLDGAEVT
+602 IVLDGVEVT
-611 INGAA
+611 IDGAA

-621 NGKLGGAVGM
+621 DGKLGGAVGV

-645 SSASGIGK
+645 NSVNKIGK
-653 QNGGSAGVAG
+653 QSGGSAGVAG
-663 SVWRGVIKFS
+663 SAWRGIVKFS
-673 GATDLSD
+673 GMTDLSD
-680 ALFADSNLSAQLVY
+680 AVFADSNLSAQLVY

-707 SDGGWTFKRP
+707 SDGGWTFMRP
-717 TTAVPIDDIYSY
+717 TAAVPIDGIYSY
-729 GEVIRLGSDKGLSK
+729 GEVIRLGSNKGLSS
-743 DLIKVDAATHRL
+743 DLIKVDAATHKL
-755 DLGTKLSKT
+755 ELGTPLSNT
-764 NGEYALRNADDFA
+764 SGTYVLQNADDFA

-786 GYFSLV
+786 GYFSMV

-799 VSALASSTINVSGA
+799 VSALASSTINVSGT

-831 ANDEGK
+831 GNIEGK
-837 ADGGDERESSHYFG
+837 ADSSDEWESAHYFSG
-851 GILKG
+851 TLRG
-856 SGSIKLAVGEPYGK
+856 SGSINLAVGEPYGK
-870 RGNVAIESSDA
+870 RGDTAIKSDDA
-881 TAGNSKV
+881 TAGNGKI

-902 GATISGVT
+902 GADISGVT
-910 IDGTMRFENKAAIDA
+910 IGGSMRFENKAAIDA

-931 IKGNAT
+931 IKGAAT
-937 IGDATFK
+937 IGDAAFK
-944 TAIAYDSG
+944 AAITYDSG
-952 DTGSVLNV
+952 DTGNVLNV

-971 ENDTVTL
+971 ENDAVTL
-978 GSGTKSQANIT
+978 GAGAKSQASIT
-989 SGGSKADCRVGEAF
+989 SGDSKADCRVGEAF
-1003 GSVGDCKAT
+1003 GSVGDCKST
-1012 INVDGLTIGGNIS
+1012 INVAGLTVGGSI
-1025 AGSNAKNNLIGGLIG
+1025 AVGSNTKKNLIGGLIG
-1040 YINQGSVTKNVTI
+1040 YINQGSAIKNVAIT
-1053 AGLAYKGFSMTVGKN
+1053 GLNYKDFSMTVGKN

-1082 WGNSIV
+1082 WGNSMV
-1088 TIQSDATAYALTTAD
+1088 TIESNATEYALSTEN

-1126 IGERAID
+1126 IGQKAIN
-1133 LEGATFSAA
+1133 LEGATFIAA
-1142 KGEDGKSY
+1142 KGESSTSY
-1150 SGEGSRR
+1150 SGEGSLR

-1170 AAYSYGADTYTG
+1170 ADYSYGADTYTG

-1190 WGDAYKVNE
+1190 WGDAYKINE
-1199 NAGAIDAN
+1199 NAGAIDTN
-1207 ATIFDEWVADT
+1207 AAIFDEWIADT
-1218 RGQTRTVTDN
+1218 RGQARTVTDN
-1228 GWNAVLSLHTK
+1228 GWNAVISLHTR
-1239 EDKLHMSAGEKINS
+1239 ENNLHMSAGEDINS

-1258 AYGAQEGHRTN
+1258 SYGTQEGHRTN
-1269 AYARYYYNLDRAWVS
+1269 SYARYYYNLDRAWAFVR
-1284 VKDEQRVTDDKN
+1284 DTPGITDDKN

-1309 LWNVRLYAPSKIA
+1309 LWNVRLYAPSGVAK
-1322 DYITGGRSY
+1322 YITGGKDPK
-1331 QLYTGSVAR
+1331 LYTGTAR
-1340 IGKAGSSKD
+1340 IGNAGDSKD
-1349 AKVNI
+1349 AKANI
-1354 DFTGYSYYPTNT
+1354 NFTGYSYYPTNT
-1366 TSTQKVL
+1366 TSGQKVL

-1389 EVGAKNKSND
+1389 ETNAKNKSND
-1399 ATSQHVNMHAGLI
+1399 ARSQHVNMHTGLI

-1417 VSGDNLKV
+1417 ASGNNLKV
-1425 TNVSMVGTIGKLVN
+1425 TNVSMSGSIGKLVN

-1458 NPTKNQI
+1458 NPTNGQI
-1465 SNITIDGLELNG
+1465 SYITIDGLELNG
-1477 LAIDDVDSKGS
+1477 LAIDDVDGKDKKD
-1488 YVPLLINKMTTA
+1488 YTPLLINKMTTA
-1500 VNLTVKNLSIVDS
+1500 VNLTVKNLSIVEA

-1528 FGKLGSSTGNMV
+1528 FGKLGSSSGNMV

-1568 EYVKGGTGSATYI
+1568 EYAKGGTGSATYV
-1581 FYRDVEGKNRPTY
+1581 FYRDVEGKNKPTY

-1603 EYEGFQLWYYDDAL
+1603 EYEGLQLWYYDDAL
-1617 HGFNDGYVSDGTV
+1617 HGFKGGYVTDGTV
-1630 KASKTGGNFNAYL
+1630 TASETGNNFSAYL
-1643 PYVATPYK
+1643 PYVAKPYEE
-1651 KNGTTHEIKVNQRV
+1651 NGTTHEIKVNQRV

-1696 GNDAADGWR
+1696 GNNAADGWR

-1710 DQNAECGRRSGG
+1710 DQNADCGRRSGG
-1722 DKSRE
+1722 DASCE

-1739 VKDDDSTVELE
+1739 VKDGDSAAELE
-1750 NETMHRYLQ
+1750 NDTMHRYLQ

-1767 KDENKKATST
+1767 KDENNNATST

-1782 KDFKGFGNITNP
+1782 KYFKGFGNITNP
-1794 FRGVIVGNLSE
+1794 FRGVIVGNLSK
-1805 AKSGNSGGAEIKISN
+1805 AKLGNSGGAEIKISN
-1820 GTGDRLRGLIP
+1820 GTGDQLRGLIP

-1845 SGDPVA
+1845 SGDPIA

-1877 GDNFFDNVQVKAEG
+1877 GDNIFDNVQVKAEG
-1891 DFAVSGGGTKSHLVP
+1891 NFAVSGGGGKPHLVP

-1926 RDDSWRSATKDV
+1926 DADSWRSDTKDAR
-1938 GGLYDNPYVGRVID
+1938 GLYDNPYVGRVID
-1952 GYAFSEGCQ
+1952 GYAFSEGCE
-1961 VDNGGQNYKIV
+1961 VKNGDQNYKIV
-1972 ELNDADAGGITT
+1972 RLNDADAGGVTT
-1984 SDTHMAYSW
+1984 SDTYMAYSW
-1993 QVGGVQHNG
+1993 QVSGVQHDG
-2002 AATVQ
+2002 AATVR

-2032 NVENGSGTYRG
+2032 DVYSGSGTYRG

-2052 DVGTWAKKSY
+2052 TEGALAKKSY

-2076 YNNVG
+2076 YSSVG
-2081 TAGSSDFQTAK
+2081 SAGSSDSQMAK

-2111 DKQAADGQV
+2111 DEQAVAGQV

-2139 TGITGVRLKL
+2139 TGITGIRLEF
-2149 AQGGE
+2149 AQGGV
-2154 YDMTKYGTAY
+2154 YDMTEYSSAY

-2173 NACVTSKGSNE
+2173 NACVTSNGANE
-2184 RSYITPSIACIDGNG
+2184 RSYITPSIACINGNG
-2199 ASVTVN
+2199 ASVTVKN
-2205 NDFKEY
+2205 NFKEY
-2211 TDDDYKV
+2211 TDDNYKV
-2218 SGVGALFSN
+2218 SGVGALFNS
-2227 IAFTSANYVKSAIA
+2227 ISFTSASYVTSTIT
-2241 ANDGAQVRNLTFK
+2241 ANDGAQLRDLTFK
-2254 NCDLSMSYINAGG
+2254 NCVLSMRYINAAGEP
-2267 KLQVKQDSDTLQ
+2267 QTKQDNDTLQ

-2284 LAGVTSNLN
+2284 LAGVTSNIN
-2293 SQEAQGVYKNITID
+2293 SQEAQGVYKNIVID
-2307 DCTVTGGANAGG
+2307 GCTVTGGANAGG
-2319 LIGSVGYMGLA
+2319 LMGSVGYMGLA
-2330 SNKESRMVTSV
+2330 SNKDSRMVTSV
-2341 LRYSGAAQAPVK
+2341 SKDSGAAQAPVK
-2353 LVDCLYKKTEI
+2353 LVDCLYKNSKV
-2364 SAEANAGGFVGKLQG
+2364 SAEANAGGFIGKLQK
-2379 TTFSVDVNAENNN
+2379 TIFSADVNADNNN
-2392 DAKRVSGDSINL
+2392 DETRASGDSINL

-2418 SNQEACTVGG
+2418 GNQEACTVGG

-2433 AAQVKVGEATHAENP
+2433 AAQVKVGEATHVENP
-2448 VTLRDVTV
+2448 VTMSDVIV
-2456 TTDAAVG
+2456 TTDAADG
-2463 NSFANTRGLGG
+2463 NSFVDTRGLGG
-2474 VIGRAE
+2474 VVGRAE
-2480 SAISIKHV
+2480 NAISIKHV

-2495 AAAESPT
+2495 AASESPT
-2502 YLGSIKSLGQ
+2502 YLGSIESAGQ
-2512 AAVQYTYVGG
+2512 ASVRYMYVGG
-2522 MVGCGTQGS
+2522 MVGCGTQS
-2531 MTFDDCSVLKV
+2531 MAFDDCRVLKV
-2542 RVAACEYSG
+2542 RVAAYECSG
-2551 GIAGLITNNN
+2551 GLVGMITNNN
-2561 AFAANNIRVKGVQI
+2561 AFTANNIRVKEIQI

-2598 SSVADSVFKTKSCSW
+2598 SSVADSVFKTKDCYW
-2613 SNHPDGA
+2613 TNHPEGA

-2646 FTDKGI
+2646 FTDKKSGR
-2652 DHFYQGQL
+2652 FYQGQL
-2660 FGDVAPQDING
+2660 FGDVAPGDIGG

-2682 SGQKQG
+2682 SGQKQD
-2688 DVPGLM
+2688 DVPDLM
-2694 HYRIPAST
+2694 HYRILASA

-2714 DYNDVSMDATAN
+2714 DYNDASTDDKAA
-2726 GHYSGDG
+2726 GHYNGDG

-2756 PVSGELKV
+2756 PVSGKLKV

-2779 VSISTAETIG
+2779 VSISTAETI
-2789 NQAIENQAG
+2789 EEQAG
-2798 KPVDGR
+2798 KPVKGR
-2804 YTYTNIGGIDENGNY
+2804 YTYNNTGGIDEKGNY
-2819 RISNAYDAKK
+2819 QISKAYDAK
-2829 SKSTFSDLNQDAKD
+2829 SKSAFSDLNQDANGKN
-2843 KKFNVLVIPGND
+2843 FNVLVIPGND
-2855 TETVKNYLNLVT
+2855 TETVKNYLNLIT

-2894 FTLGNDGSFV
+2894 FTLVDGSFA
-2904 RSDEPA
+2904 RSDDSA
-2910 SLQVLKNGTD
+2910 SLQVIKNGTD
-2920 GMSFRA
+2920 NMSFRA
-2926 SSEWDNNQ
+2926 STEWDNNQ
-2934 NRFTLLA
+2934 NRFTLLT

-2964 EIDFSSTYTYG
+2964 EIDFSATYTYG
-2975 TNYRSGAYDN
+2975 TNYESDAYGK
-2985 LMDHVLSGMGDAM
+2985 LQDHVLTGMGDAM

-3004 TYNEAKGDTS
+3004 TYNEAMGDMS

-3030 PVSKSIVFTT
+3030 PVAKSIVFTT
-3040 SDETATDGT
+3040 SDETAADGT

-3062 HNNKQYTY
+3062 HKNKQYTY
-3070 TVTADDTAGTRTTIP
+3070 TVKDEDTAGTRTTIP
-3085 LAKFTDGRSSY
+3085 LAKFTDGSSSY

-3111 NNNGGWVKMSNPS
+3111 NNNGGWVKMNSPS
-3124 DADVANEAVAK
+3124 DEDIANKAVAK
-3135 IGGDYYRLAAEG
+3135 IDGDYYRLAAKEN
-3147 ETAAGADRF
+3147 EEAASGDRF
-3156 NLSLRDDKGA
+3156 DLSLRDKSGA
-3166 SREATVSEDF
+3166 SKEATVSEDF

-3187 KNVNGCTKTSIDVPT
+3187 KNVNGCTKTSIVVPT
-3202 GINAHVNHVRRF
+3202 DINAHVNHVRRF
-3214 KKELEDNHS
+3214 DKTLEDKHS
-3223 NNESTYSIA
+3223 NNESTYSVA
-3232 SSYTQSLIDNKKKQA
+3232 SSYTQSLTDNKKQVA
-3247 NSDEI
+3247 DSDDI

-3262 EYKNLQIDVTDT
+3262 EYKNLSIDVTDT

-3331 LNDSGW
+3331 LSDSGW
-3337 LPAESAEPVVSKKE
+3337 SSAESAEPVVSKTE

-3359 SLVFSS
+3359 SLVLSS
-3365 GDAVDGGNAIN
+3365 GDAVDGGNAID
-3376 LQGIRKIAQERGTT
+3376 LQGIRKIAQESGKT

-3404 QCQAAIVA
+3404 QCQAAIVV
-3412 SSETDMGQ
+3412 SSEADRGQ

-3430 FLSTHT
+3430 FLSTHA
-3436 ESLSTSSTTGDN
+3436 ESLSTSSTTDDN
-3448 AGGVRYYRQSG
+3448 DGGVRYYRQSG

-3474 INVDDLTSA
+3474 INVNDLTSA

-3497 LGGADAMI
+3497 FGGADAMI

-3514 LKLQQRQDD
+3514 LTLQQRQGD
-3523 GTYKDVSGID
+3523 GTYADVSDID
-3533 RYIGIKKSN
+3533 RYISVKSDH
-3542 LGTGSVSENQSSI
+3542 LGKGSVSEDHRSI
-3555 VFTDGGETGSFTT
+3555 VFTDGGGTGSFAT
-3568 REGMSTFKLRF
+3568 REGMSTFKHRF
-3579 EVEVN
+3579 EVKVN
-3584 TSVEDA
+3584 TSVEKPDS
-3590 DRQQFYANYRLVLTA
+3590 QQFYANYRLVLTA
-3605 NLKDLKGDGIDEPRN
+3605 NLKGDGIDDKPKN

-3632 VTYTLTKVKKDGID
+3632 VTYTLTKIKKDGID

>member
-1 MKSAKRFIAACL
+1 MKSAKRFITACL
-13 TATLIFQALAPSAEV
+13 TATMIFQALAPSAEV
-28 LAQEVDAAGNA
+28 LAQEVDAAGDT
-39 AVQAAFAFDGAIDGA
+39 AVQAAFAFDGAVKGA
-54 KSRIAQ
+54 KSRIVR
-60 LSADAA
+60 LSADVAN
-66 SAVAADD
+66 AVVADD
-73 DSTGSGTVG
+73 DSTGSGAAG
-82 DAGAGSATPGGT
+82 DAGAGSA
-94 ASGDAGQP
+94 ASGDAASGGAEQP
-102 SGGESG
+102 SDGEPGDVPSSSG
-108 NAPLGSEDGAVSGDG
+108 DSAVSGDG
-123 QTVDDA
+123 QAADDVA
-129 VDSDDSQDAVTG
+129 DGDDSQDAV
-141 EQADEN
+141 ADEQTDES
-147 ADEEKAAAAP
+147 ADEERAAARPA
-157 TFTNANDLKKAIEK
+157 FVNVNDLKSAIE
-171 TGTGE
+171 TGTGG
-176 RGYGNVTVDD
+176 RRYGSVTVDG
-186 EKATK
+186 EKAAK

-213 AEIVPD
+213 AEIVLD
-219 GTYSGGGFDLTLK
+219 GTFSGGGLDLTSK
-232 TGNYEF
+232 TGDYEF

-248 AGKLNLG
+248 AGRLNLG
-255 SLKITVT
+255 SLKITVA

-267 GLSLSGENGTI
+267 GLSLSKENGTI

-291 AKKVIGN
+291 AKKAIGN
-298 GQTLAASVTIA
+298 GQTLDASVTIA
-309 DSGAKDP
+309 DSGAQNP
-316 QKTDSGVTG
+316 QKTDPGVTG

-338 ASYAFSGTRRGINI
+338 ASYAFSDTRRGINI
-352 ASADDNAGLLVN
+352 ASTDDNAGLLVN
-364 TLESGKLTIKELSG
+364 TLESGKLTIKDLSG

-404 GEGATVE
+404 GECAAVE
-411 VASALDV
+411 VANALDI
-418 SSFTVKATGNEG
+418 SGFTVKATGNEG
-430 AAGGFIGRATKLTLT
+430 AAGGFIGRATKLALT
-445 FADGGSVMPART
+445 FADGGSITPART
-457 VGDAETTYAGGA
+457 VGDAKTTYAGGA

-490 DATTAVELSAKKRAG
+490 DAATAVGLSAKKRAG

-517 VTVRGGSYKNKL
+517 VTVRGGSYKSKL
-529 VGGQDNDG
+529 VGGQDSDG
-537 DRGSYGGI
+537 DRGGYGGI

-550 GGDGSSIRA
+550 GGDGNSIHA

-573 IERADSGKLCYI
+573 IERTDNGNLCYV
-585 GGVVG
+585 GGIVG
-590 YQDGDESIQRTA
+590 YQDGDETTQRTA

-611 INGAA
+611 ISGAA

-621 NGKLGGAVGM
+621 NGKLGGAVGV

-663 SVWRGVIKFS
+663 SAWRGVIKFC
-673 GATDLSD
+673 GTTDLSD
-680 ALFADSNLSAQLVY
+680 ASFADSNLSAQLVY

-717 TTAVPIDDIYSY
+717 TTAVSIDDIYSY

-743 DLIKVDAATHRL
+743 DLIKVDAATHKL
-755 DLGTKLSKT
+755 ELGTPLSNT
-764 NGEYALRNADDFA
+764 NGEYALQNADDFA
-777 KLAITWQTF
+777 RLAITWQTF
-786 GYFSLV
+786 GYFSMV
-792 EGIGGGS
+792 EGISGGS
-799 VSALASSTINVSGA
+799 VSALGSSTINVSGA
-813 IDLAGTG
+813 IDLVGTG

-831 ANDEGK
+831 GNNEGK

-870 RGNVAIESSDA
+870 RGDVAVESGDP
-881 TAGNSKV
+881 TAGDGKI
-888 YRHQRLGLFNVVNG
+888 YRHQRLGLFNAVNG
-902 GATISGVT
+902 GAKISGVT
-910 IDGTMRFENKAAIDA
+910 IEGTMRFENKAAIDA

-978 GSGTKSQANIT
+978 GSGAKSQANIT

-1003 GSVGDCKAT
+1003 GSVGDFKVT
-1012 INVDGLTIGGNIS
+1012 VNVAGLTIGGNIS

-1040 YINQGSVTKNVTI
+1040 YINQGSQKKTVVIT
-1053 AGLAYKGFSMTVGKN
+1053 GLAYEDFSMTVGKN

-1118 YAASGHWV
+1118 YAVSGHWV
-1126 IGERAID
+1126 IGEKAID

-1142 KGEDGKSY
+1142 KGKSGTSY
-1150 SGEGSRR
+1150 SGEGSLR

-1170 AAYSYGADTYTG
+1170 TEYSYGADTDRYTG

-1190 WGDAYKVNE
+1190 WGDAYKVNG
-1199 NAGAIDAN
+1199 NNGAIDTN
-1207 ATIFDEWVADT
+1207 ATIFDEWVADA
-1218 RGQTRTVTDN
+1218 RGQNRTVTDN
-1228 GWNAVLSLHTK
+1228 GWNAVISLHTRDK
-1239 EDKLHMSAGEKINS
+1239 KLHMSAGEDINS

-1258 AYGAQEGHRTN
+1258 VYGSQHPTN
-1269 AYARYYYNLDRAWVS
+1269 EFARYYYNLDEAWTS
-1284 VKDEQRVTDDKN
+1284 VKDTPGVKDWKN

-1309 LWNVRLYAPSKIA
+1309 LWNVRLYAPDGIA
-1322 DYITGGRSY
+1322 DYITGDSRPP
-1331 QLYTGSVAR
+1331 LYAGSVAR
-1340 IGKAGSSKD
+1340 IGKSGNPKD
-1349 AKVNI
+1349 AKADI

-1366 TSTQKVL
+1366 TGTQKVV

-1389 EVGAKNKSND
+1389 ETGAKNKSND
-1399 ATSQHVNMHAGLI
+1399 AKSQHVNMHAGLI

-1425 TNVSMVGTIGKLVN
+1425 TNVSMAGTIGKLVN

-1447 ALVCRVAGSGS
+1447 ALACRVAGSGS

-1477 LAIDDVDSKGS
+1477 LAIDDVDSKGN
-1488 YVPLLINKMTTA
+1488 YAPLLINKMTTA
-1500 VNLTVKNLSIVDS
+1500 VNLTVKNLSIVDA

-1528 FGKLGSSTGNMV
+1528 FGKLGSSSGNMV

-1549 VPGKADDSI
+1549 VPGKADGSI

-1603 EYEGFQLWYYDDAL
+1603 EYEGAQLWYYDDAL
-1617 HGFNDGYVSDGTV
+1617 HGFKDGYVSDGIVT
-1630 KASKTGGNFNAYL
+1630 ASKTGGNFNAYL

-1805 AKSGNSGGAEIKISN
+1805 AKSGNSGGAEITISN
-1820 GTGDRLRGLIP
+1820 GTGDQLRGLIP

-1851 IESADKDSSNATPGS
+1851 IGSADKDPSNATPGS
-1866 FFGGIV
+1866 FFGGVV

-1877 GDNFFDNVQVKAEG
+1877 GDNICDNVQVKAEG
-1891 DFAVSGGGTKSHLVP
+1891 NFAVSGGGKRPYLVP

-1926 RDDSWRSATKDV
+1926 GADSWRSYTKDA

-1961 VDNGGQNYKIV
+1961 VENGDQNYKINA
-1972 ELNDADAGGITT
+1972 LINAGTPCVTT
-1984 SDTHMAYSW
+1984 EGA
-1993 QVGGVQHNG
+1993 VGKYFGKSTE
-2002 AATVQ
+2002 AISTTVDSAQ
-2007 VNSSKGL
+2007 GL
-2014 LILSAII
+2014 LVLSAII
-2021 SSGSAAGAAHT
+2021 SSGAGGGSAYTKSAGDAY
-2032 NVENGSGTYRG
+2032 GSSCG
-2043 SRAYEGCSF
+2043 SQAYKGRTSAPS
-2052 DVGTWAKKSY
+2052 GAY
-2062 RFGNEQFGKVRNAA
+2062 RFGNDGYGKVRNAT
-2076 YNNVG
+2076 YKYVG
-2081 TAGSSDFQTAK
+2081 EADSSEEAAK
-2092 NDDQK
+2092 DRGISLEDDLK
-2097 APGNQN
+2097 APGRQTSTEKK
-2103 WQGPLDGT
+2103 PLDALEEGET
-2111 DKQAADGQV
+2111 V
-2120 NSPYLVSKYANWAT
+2120 NSPYLVKAYAKDWQTGYVCAAEAT
-2134 GYICA
+2134 GMCLQF
-2139 TGITGVRLKL
+2139 GENVD
-2149 AQGGE
+2149 E
-2154 YDMTKYGTAY
+2154 YDMRGYGTGFT
-2164 QGLSGRYYS
+2164 GLSGRYYS
-2173 NACVTSKGSNE
+2173 NACASKYGAD
-2184 RSYITPSIACIDGNG
+2184 RDRIVPLIACIDGNN
-2199 ASVTVN
+2199 AKLILTSNVQQ
-2205 NDFKEY
+2205 Y
-2211 TDDDYKV
+2211 ADDDYALQ
-2218 SGVGALFSN
+2218 SWGGLFS
-2227 IAFTSANYVKSAIA
+2227 AVTFTSANVTTSVQNNEGCIVK
-2241 ANDGAQVRNLTFK
+2241 
-2254 NCDLSMSYINAGG
+2254 DLQFGDENKRSSVS
-2267 KLQVKQDSDTLQ
+2267 LQCIKGSESSSQADISN
-2279 LGVGC
+2279 LGVGM
-2284 LAGVTSNLN
+2284 LAGVTANRDSLGPSGKYSNVSIVN
-2293 SQEAQGVYKNITID
+2293 CAVESPSM
-2307 DCTVTGGANAGG
+2307 AGG
-2319 LIGSVGYMGLA
+2319 LLGNSGWASRRTDVNNDSSMVNFDTNKTFSSPVRLLNCAYRGLSV
-2330 SNKESRMVTSV
+2330 K
-2341 LRYSGAAQAPVK
+2341 GATRV
-2353 LVDCLYKKTEI
+2353 
-2364 SAEANAGGFVGKLQG
+2364 GGFVGAVGGGSYSDWSKSPVEIWVTDSDMTMGSNSTIEATADGCTIGGVVGLAWSQ
-2379 TTFSVDVNAENNN
+2379 VNVNAVQGESDLNTYQTAKLNNVAIKN
-2392 DAKRVSGDSINL
+2392 EKAAGTGKHSGTGGIVGNPKAGMDISKAEITY
-2404 MGVNSTVRGTSVWA
+2404 SDGTSGSPSA
-2418 SNQEACTVGG
+2418 Y
-2428 LLGLT
+2428 LGAL
-2433 AAQVKVGEATHAENP
+2433 NP
-2448 VTLRDVTV
+2448 EKCKNV
-2456 TTDAAVG
+2456 
-2463 NSFANTRGLGG
+2463 
-2474 VIGRAE
+2474 
-2480 SAISIKHV
+2480 KHV
-2488 SYESTKA
+2488 
-2495 AAAESPT
+2495 
-2502 YLGSIKSLGQ
+2502 
-2512 AAVQYTYVGG
+2512 
-2522 MVGCGTQGS
+2522 
-2531 MTFDDCSVLKV
+2531 
-2542 RVAACEYSG
+2542 G
-2551 GIAGLITNNN
+2551 GIAGRINSAASYEVTDVTVRN
-2561 AFAANNIRVKGVQI
+2561 AVVSANECASGIVGSLEGGAQIECDGVTVETCQI
-2575 DGAYSGGVL
+2575 N
-2584 GQAGGTGNTVVLSN
+2584 GQ
-2598 SSVADSVFKTKSCSW
+2598 W
-2613 SNHPDGA
+2613 
-2620 HTYSGGIIGDTK
+2620 SGGIVGSIGANDGSGIGNRSSVTVTNSVIRQNNFASQNT
-2632 GTIRLSNILVSKNE
+2632 GGIAGDGRGVFRLSNILLDRNGYFQAATKGQGILVGMVGGDYADKNGQ
-2646 FTDKGI
+2646 FKG
-2652 DHFYQGQL
+2652 
-2660 FGDVAPQDING
+2660 V
-2671 IYASGLDVQLK
+2671 YASGIDI
-2682 SGQKQG
+2682 
-2688 DVPGLM
+2688 
-2694 HYRIPAST
+2694 IPAAKTGASSNAVLPDLIRT
-2702 TDVNKKCYFAFA
+2702 ANDTIAKEVNKQSYIAFA

-2740 AVDAAVDSA
+2740 AADAAVDSA

-2779 VSISTAETIG
+2779 VSISTAETIQG
-2789 NQAIENQAG
+2789 DANNPG
-2798 KPVDGR
+2798 DGR
-2804 YTYTNIGGIDENGNY
+2804 YTYTNIGGIDKNGNY
-2819 RISNAYDAKK
+2819 RPSNAYDAK
-2829 SKSTFSDLNQDAKD
+2829 STSTFSDLNQDAKD

-2879 STKGDSSFVTAKTER
+2879 STKSDSSFVTAKTER
-2894 FTLGNDGSFV
+2894 FTLVDGSFV

-2920 GMSFRA
+2920 DMSFRA
-2926 SSEWDNNQ
+2926 STEWDNNQ
-2934 NRFTLLA
+2934 NRFTLLT

-2964 EIDFSSTYTYG
+2964 EIDFSATYTYG
-2975 TNYRSGAYDN
+2975 TNYMSAAYGT
-2985 LMDHVLSGMGDAM
+2985 LQDHVLTGMGDAM

-3004 TYNEAKGDTS
+3004 TYNEAMGNTS

-3030 PVSKSIVFTT
+3030 PVAKSIVFTT
-3040 SDETATDGT
+3040 SDETAADGT

-3070 TVTADDTAGTRTTIP
+3070 TVKDEDTTGTRTTIP
-3085 LAKFTDGRSSY
+3085 LAKFTDGSSSY
-3096 QDQWLSELMGVTATQ
+3096 QDQWLSELMGVTAKQ
-3111 NNNGGWVKMSNPS
+3111 NNNGGWVKMNNPS
-3124 DADVANEAVAK
+3124 DEDIANKAVAK
-3135 IGGDYYRLAAEG
+3135 VEGDYYRLAAKEN
-3147 ETAAGADRF
+3147 EEAADNDRF
-3156 NLSLRDDKGA
+3156 NLSLRDDESGT
-3166 SREATVSEDF
+3166 SRETTVSEDF
-3176 FLVVRVPKGSS
+3176 FLVVRVPEGSS
-3187 KNVNGCTKTSIDVPT
+3187 KNVNGCTKTSIAVPT
-3202 GINAHVNHVRRF
+3202 DINAHVNHVRRF
-3214 KKELEDNHS
+3214 DKEQEDRHS

-3232 SSYTQSLIDNKKKQA
+3232 SSYTQSLVDNKKKQID
-3247 NSDEI
+3247 SDEI
-3252 VLMQRNGTDT
+3252 VQMQRTGTDT

-3274 ISLGENKYGGND
+3274 VSLGENKYGSND

-3325 GDVYYT
+3325 GGVYYT
-3331 LNDSGW
+3331 LSDSGW
-3337 LPAESAEPVVSKKE
+3337 SPTESAEPVVSKKE

-3365 GDAVDGGNAIN
+3365 GDAVDGGNAID
-3376 LQGIRKIAQERGTT
+3376 LQGIRKIAQERGMT

-3412 SSETDMGQ
+3412 SSETDKGQ

-3430 FLSTHT
+3430 FLSTHA

-3448 AGGVRYYRQSG
+3448 DGGVRYYRQSG

-3474 INVDDLTSA
+3474 INVNDLTSA
-3483 DGTIAL
+3483 NGTITL

-3497 LGGADAMI
+3497 FGGADAMI
-3505 AAAKTLTYT
+3505 AKAKTLTYT
-3514 LKLQQRQDD
+3514 LTLQQRQDN

-3533 RYIGIKKSN
+3533 KYITTKSDH
-3542 LGTGSVSENQSSI
+3542 LGAGSVSGDRKSI
-3555 VFTDGGETGSFTT
+3555 VFTDDKGTGSFAT
-3568 REGMSTFKLRF
+3568 REGMSTFKHRF
-3579 EVEVN
+3579 VVEVN

-3590 DRQQFYANYRLVLTA
+3590 DPQQFYANYRLVLTA
-3605 NLKDLKGDGIDEPRN
+3605 NLKGDGVDDTPKN
-3620 AESIPDYPNSDY
+3620 AESISDYPNSDY